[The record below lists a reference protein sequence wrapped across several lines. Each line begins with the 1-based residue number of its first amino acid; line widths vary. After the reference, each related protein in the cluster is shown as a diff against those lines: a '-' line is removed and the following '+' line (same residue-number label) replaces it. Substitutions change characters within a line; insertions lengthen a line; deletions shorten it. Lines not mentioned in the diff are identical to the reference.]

1 MEKMSDN
8 ALNTENASLSNAIF
22 NKANNK
28 KQNKIILKASA
39 GTGKTYRLSL
49 EYIANL
55 IRGTNYKNIVVMT
68 FTKKA
73 TAEIKERIYD
83 FLYQIA
89 FEKYDWVGLENSLK
103 ELYGFSDGE
112 IPKENLQNVYF
123 EMIKNKDEI
132 RIYTIDGFTNRIFKN
147 TIAPFFGVY
156 SYETIDQEDDKFY
169 NDILIKII
177 GNSYY
182 FEKFKF
188 VLDEEKDRKNIS
200 TYVKVVK
207 SLLFMQEKFLLAGD
221 NYKEANLALKN
232 NKVNTSF
239 TENLEN
245 IFENVKEIAKVKN
258 KDVTEILSIK
268 FIETYKKFEELNQNN
283 FDNSFVQNK
292 KIELILDKSND
303 IFDKGNIW
311 NGGKT
316 RGNDVKE
323 LLEEIKEE
331 QDILREKLSN
341 YIFEKEVLPTDR
353 KIKELAKIVFDIAE
367 QTKLSTKRFTH
378 ADISTYTYKFIFNR
392 ELGFVKTDNKNNN
405 TVTEDFLELIGGQI
419 DTIMIDEF
427 QDTSILQWKI
437 LQLLLSSAKNIICVG
452 DEKQSIYNWRGGEK
466 ELFEKLEKLI
476 DGDVQNL
483 EKSYRSYK
491 QIIENVNKIFTNYN
505 ENWKY
510 ANSSYRDDED
520 YQKGYFG
527 YYFQER
533 KARYSDDEEKP
544 EKAYEEMIRNLKDG
558 KIQNLGKSCI
568 ICRGN
573 KELSEI
579 TARLNEEKIPFTLE
593 SNSSI
598 LDYRAVKP
606 LYKLIK
612 FFVYHNFIYLLEFMR
627 SDLIGCL
634 NEHVKYL
641 VENKDLIEKYITKN
655 NNFSEK
661 NLKNKNSFEDFVEN
675 LENFE
680 EKENLREYKNIDF
693 LERNGLSFVKTL
705 EKIKELYKLSVNLN
719 DKYLKENFSKK
730 IVQTFDVTSFYSTNS
745 DIKNIFQ
752 FFNILKEFDNL
763 YEFVVH
769 IEEEKE
775 NLRQISSSDE
785 NAINLMTIHK
795 SKGLEFDTII
805 YYRKGKTAGNSFKT
819 FETYFDYD
827 ETFSNVTNF
836 LITFSKYA
844 KNVKQIKEYGIIADK
859 NSQKEKM
866 EEINADYVALTRAKK
881 NLLLYFEA
889 FVTKNGYSDDLVNK
903 LIDVYDENV
912 EFEIGKITE
921 TERKNIEN
929 LKENILNDKNKI
941 SNKILKTYFSDDKF
955 KIKKSSIT
963 LEKEFK
969 RKKGLAMHYYFEH
982 ILTDVEND
990 TKIAKSAL
998 LSRYGNMLGKK
1009 IVEELI
1015 VRMDKFIGKNSD
1027 IYDKKYKVYTEFE
1040 IYDSEGRKRIIDRIN
1055 IDEEN
1060 KKIYIYDYKTGFE
1073 PETNEKYQEQINE
1086 YRNILS
1092 EKISGNYEIDVKL
1105 LEV

>member
-1 MEKMSDN
+1 MKINNGNDN
-8 ALNTENASLSNAIF
+8 
-22 NKANNK
+22 

-55 IRGTNYKNIVVMT
+55 IRGVNYKNIVVMT

-89 FEKYDWVGLENSLK
+89 FEKYDWIGLENSLK
-103 ELYGFSDGE
+103 ELYGFSESE
-112 IPKENLQNVYF
+112 ILKGNLQDIYF

-147 TIAPFFGVY
+147 TIAPYFGIY
-156 SYETIDQEDDKFY
+156 NYETIDKEEDEFY

-188 VLDEEKDRKNIS
+188 ILNEEKDRKNIS
-200 TYVKVVK
+200 TYVKIVK
-207 SLLFMQEKFLLAGD
+207 SLLDMQEKFLLADD
-221 NYKEANLALKN
+221 NYKEANLILKN
-232 NKVNTSF
+232 NKSSRSF
-239 TENLEN
+239 VENFEN
-245 IFENVKEIAKVKN
+245 IFENVKKIAEIKGKTA
-258 KDVTEILSIK
+258 TEILSVK
-268 FIETYKKFEELNQNN
+268 FTDVFKKFEELNQNN
-283 FDNSFVQNK
+283 SDISIVQNK
-292 KIELILDKSND
+292 KIELILEKSDD
-303 IFDKGNIW
+303 IFGTGNIW
-311 NGGKT
+311 DGGKT
-316 RGNDVKE
+316 RGKDVKE
-323 LLEEIKEE
+323 LLDEMKEE
-331 QDILREKLSN
+331 QDILREKVSN
-341 YIFEKEVLPTDR
+341 YIFNEEVLPTDK
-353 KIKELAKIVFDIAE
+353 KIKELAKIIFDIAE

-378 ADISTYTYKFIFNR
+378 TDISTYTYKFIFDK
-392 ELGFVKTDNKNNN
+392 ELGFVKTDNNNSS

-437 LQLLLSSAKNIICVG
+437 LELLLSSAKNIICVG

-466 ELFEKLEKLI
+466 ELFENLENLI
-476 DGDVQNL
+476 GGNVQNL
-483 EKSYRSYK
+483 KKSYRSYK

-510 ANSSYRDDED
+510 INSLYRDDED
-520 YQKGYFG
+520 YQRGYFG

-533 KARYSDDEEKP
+533 KSRYNEDEEKP
-544 EKAYEEMIRNLKDG
+544 EKAYEEMIRNLKEG
-558 KIQNLGKSCI
+558 KIQNFGKSCI

-634 NEHVKYL
+634 NDHVKYL
-641 VENKDLIEKYITKN
+641 VENKELIEKYITKN
-655 NNFSEK
+655 TKLSSK
-661 NLKNKNSFEDFVEN
+661 NLRSKNSFEYFVEN

-680 EKENLREYKNIDF
+680 KKENLLEYKNINF
-693 LERNGLSFVKTL
+693 MERNGLLFSEIL
-705 EKIKELYKLSVNLN
+705 EKIKELYKLSINLN
-719 DKYLKENFSKK
+719 DKYAKENFSKK
-730 IVQTFDVTSFYSTNS
+730 IIQDFGVTSFYSTNS

-769 IEEEKE
+769 IEDEKD
-775 NLRQISSSDE
+775 NLKQISSSDE

-805 YYRKGKTAGNSFKT
+805 YYRKGKTGGNNFKT

-827 ETFSNVTNF
+827 ENFASVTNF
-836 LITFSKYA
+836 LITFSKYT
-844 KNVKQIKEYGIIADK
+844 KNVKNIKEYGIIAEK
-859 NSQKEKM
+859 NVQKEKM

-889 FVTKNGYSDDLVNK
+889 YITKNGYSDDLIKK
-903 LIDVYDENV
+903 LIDVYDENT
-912 EFEIGKITE
+912 EFGIGEITE
-921 TERKNIEN
+921 TERKIVSNSEN
-929 LKENILNDKNKI
+929 LKENAKLEENKI
-941 SNKILKTYFSDDKF
+941 NNKILKTYFSDDKF

-982 ILTDVEND
+982 ISNNLEND
-990 TKIAKSAL
+990 KLIAKSAL

-1015 VRMDKFIGKNSD
+1015 VRMEKFIEKNSD
-1027 IYDKKYKVYTEFE
+1027 IYDEKYKVYTEFE

-1086 YRNILS
+1086 YRDILS
-1092 EKISGNYEIDVKL
+1092 KKVSTDYEIDVKL

>member
-1 MEKMSDN
+1 
-8 ALNTENASLSNAIF
+8 
-22 NKANNK
+22 
-28 KQNKIILKASA
+28 
-39 GTGKTYRLSL
+39 
-49 EYIANL
+49 
-55 IRGTNYKNIVVMT
+55 MT

-89 FEKYDWVGLENSLK
+89 FEKYDWIGLEESLK
-103 ELYGFSDGE
+103 ELYGFSDSE
-112 IPKENLQNVYF
+112 ILKENLQNVYF

-147 TIAPFFGVY
+147 TIAPYFGIY
-156 SYETIDQEDDKFY
+156 NYETIDKEEDEFY

-177 GNSYY
+177 ENSYY

-188 VLDEEKDRKNIS
+188 ILNEEKDRKNIS
-200 TYVKVVK
+200 TYVKIVK
-207 SLLFMQEKFLLAGD
+207 SLLDMQEKFLLAGD
-221 NYKEANLALKN
+221 NYKEVNLILRN
-232 NKVNTSF
+232 NKSSRSF
-239 TENLEN
+239 VENFEN
-245 IFENVKEIAKVKN
+245 IFENVKKIAEIKGKTT
-258 KDVTEILSIK
+258 TEILSVK
-268 FIETYKKFEELNQNN
+268 FTDLFKKFEELNQDS
-283 FDNSFVQNK
+283 FDTSSVQNK
-292 KIELILDKSND
+292 KIELILEKSDD
-303 IFDKGNIW
+303 IFAKGNIW
-311 NGGKT
+311 NGKKTGGK
-316 RGNDVKE
+316 DAKD
-323 LLEEIKEE
+323 LLDEMAEE
-331 QDILREKLSN
+331 QEILRGKISN
-341 YIFEKEVLPTDR
+341 YIFNEEVLPTDK
-353 KIKELAKIVFDIAE
+353 KIKELAKIIFDIAE
-367 QTKLSTKRFTH
+367 QMKLNTKRFTH
-378 ADISTYTYKFIFNR
+378 TDISTYTYKFIFDK
-392 ELGFVKTDNKNNN
+392 ELGFVKTDNNNSS

-437 LQLLLSSAKNIICVG
+437 LELLLSSAKNIICVG

-466 ELFEKLEKLI
+466 ELFENLENLI
-476 DGDVQNL
+476 GGNVQNL

-510 ANSSYRDDED
+510 ANSLYRDDEE
-520 YQKGYFG
+520 YQRGYFG

-533 KARYSDDEEKP
+533 KSRYNEDEEKP
-544 EKAYEEMIRNLKDG
+544 EKAYEEMIRNLKEG
-558 KIQNLGKSCI
+558 KIQNFGKSCI

-634 NEHVKYL
+634 NDHVKYL
-641 VENKDLIEKYITKN
+641 VENKELIEKYITKN
-655 NNFSEK
+655 TKLSSK
-661 NLKNKNSFEDFVEN
+661 NLRSKNSFEYFVEN

-680 EKENLREYKNIDF
+680 KKENLLEYKNINF
-693 LERNGLSFVKTL
+693 MERNGLLFSEIL
-705 EKIKELYKLSVNLN
+705 EKIKELYKLSINLN
-719 DKYLKENFSKK
+719 DKYAKENFSKK
-730 IVQTFDVTSFYSTNS
+730 IIQDFGVTSFYSTNS

-769 IEEEKE
+769 IEDEKD
-775 NLRQISSSDE
+775 NLKQISSSDE

-805 YYRKGKTAGNSFKT
+805 YYRKGKTGGNNFKT

-827 ETFSNVTNF
+827 ENFTNVTNF

-844 KNVKQIKEYGIIADK
+844 KNLKNIKEYGIIAEK
-859 NSQKEKM
+859 NVQKEKM

-889 FVTKNGYSDDLVNK
+889 YITKNGYSDDLVNK
-903 LIDVYDENV
+903 LIDVYDENT
-912 EFEIGKITE
+912 EFGIGEITE
-921 TERKNIEN
+921 TERKIVSNSEN
-929 LKENILNDKNKI
+929 LKENTKLEENKI
-941 SNKILKTYFSDDKF
+941 NNKILKTYFSEDKF

-963 LEKEFK
+963 LENEFK

-982 ILTDVEND
+982 ISNNLEND
-990 TKIAKSAL
+990 KLIAKSAL

-1015 VRMDKFIGKNSD
+1015 VRMEKFIEKNSD
-1027 IYDKKYKVYTEFE
+1027 IYNEKYKVYTEFE

-1086 YRNILS
+1086 YRDILS
-1092 EKISGNYEIDVKL
+1092 KKVSEDYEIDIQL

>member
-1 MEKMSDN
+1 MKINNGNDN
-8 ALNTENASLSNAIF
+8 
-22 NKANNK
+22 

-55 IRGTNYKNIVVMT
+55 IRGVNYKNIVVMT

-89 FEKYDWVGLENSLK
+89 FEKYDWIGLENSLK
-103 ELYGFSDGE
+103 ELYGFSASE
-112 IPKENLQNVYF
+112 ILKENLQNIYF

-147 TIAPFFGVY
+147 TIAPYFGIY
-156 SYETIDQEDDKFY
+156 NYETIDKEEDEFY

-188 VLDEEKDRKNIS
+188 ILNEEKDRKNIS
-200 TYVKVVK
+200 TYVKIVK
-207 SLLFMQEKFLLAGD
+207 SLLDMQEKFLLAGD
-221 NYKEANLALKN
+221 NYKEANLILRN
-232 NKVNTSF
+232 NKSSRSF
-239 TENLEN
+239 VENFEN
-245 IFENVKEIAKVKN
+245 IFENVKKIAEIKGKTA
-258 KDVTEILSIK
+258 TEILSVK
-268 FIETYKKFEELNQNN
+268 FTDVFKKFEELNQNN
-283 FDNSFVQNK
+283 SDISIVQNK
-292 KIELILDKSND
+292 KIELILEKSDD
-303 IFDKGNIW
+303 IFGTGNIW
-311 NGGKT
+311 DGGKT
-316 RGNDVKE
+316 RGKDVKE
-323 LLEEIKEE
+323 LLDEMKEE
-331 QDILREKLSN
+331 QDILREKVSN
-341 YIFEKEVLPTDR
+341 YIFNEEVLPTDK
-353 KIKELAKIVFDIAE
+353 KIKELAKIIFDIAE

-378 ADISTYTYKFIFNR
+378 TDISTYTYKFIFDK
-392 ELGFVKTDNKNNN
+392 ELGFVKTDNNNSN
-405 TVTEDFLELIGGQI
+405 AVTEDFLELIGGQI

-437 LQLLLSSAKNIICVG
+437 LELLLSSAKNIICVG

-466 ELFEKLEKLI
+466 ELFENLENLI
-476 DGDVQNL
+476 GGKVQNL

-510 ANSSYRDDED
+510 TNSLYRDDKD
-520 YQKGYFG
+520 YQRGYFG

-533 KARYSDDEEKP
+533 KSRYNEDEEKP
-544 EKAYEEMIRNLKDG
+544 EKAYEEMIRNLKEG
-558 KIQNLGKSCI
+558 KIQNFGKSCI

-573 KELSEI
+573 RELSEI

-634 NEHVKYL
+634 NDHVKYL
-641 VENKDLIEKYITKN
+641 VENKELIEKYITKN
-655 NNFSEK
+655 IKLPSK
-661 NLKNKNSFEDFVEN
+661 NLRSKNSFEYFVEN

-680 EKENLREYKNIDF
+680 KKENLLEYKNINF
-693 LERNGLSFVKTL
+693 MERNGLSFSEIL
-705 EKIKELYKLSVNLN
+705 EKIKELYKLSINLN
-719 DKYLKENFSKK
+719 DKYAKENFSKK
-730 IVQTFDVTSFYSTNS
+730 IIQDFGVTSFYSTNS

-769 IEEEKE
+769 IEDEKD
-775 NLRQISSSDE
+775 NLKQISSSDE

-805 YYRKGKTAGNSFKT
+805 YYRKGKTGGNNFKT

-827 ETFSNVTNF
+827 ENFKNVTNF
-836 LITFSKYA
+836 LITFSKYT
-844 KNVKQIKEYGIIADK
+844 KNVKNIKEYGIIAEK
-859 NSQKEKM
+859 NVQKEKM

-889 FVTKNGYSDDLVNK
+889 YITKNGYSDDLIKK
-903 LIDVYDENV
+903 LIDVYDENT
-912 EFEIGKITE
+912 EFGIGEIIE
-921 TERKNIEN
+921 TERKIVSNFEN
-929 LKENILNDKNKI
+929 LKENAKLEENKI
-941 SNKILKTYFSDDKF
+941 NNKILKTYFSDDKF

-982 ILTDVEND
+982 ILNNLKND
-990 TKIAKSAL
+990 KLIAKSAL

-1015 VRMDKFIGKNSD
+1015 VRMEKFIEKNSN
-1027 IYDKKYKVYTEFE
+1027 IYNEKYKVYTEFE

-1086 YRNILS
+1086 YRDILS
-1092 EKISGNYEIDVKL
+1092 KKVSADYEIDIQL

>member
-1 MEKMSDN
+1 MMKINNVNDN
-8 ALNTENASLSNAIF
+8 
-22 NKANNK
+22 

-55 IRGTNYKNIVVMT
+55 IRGVNYKNIVVMT

-89 FEKYDWVGLENSLK
+89 FEKYDWIGLENSLK
-103 ELYGFSDGE
+103 ELYGFSNSE
-112 IPKENLQNVYF
+112 ILKENLQNVYF

-147 TIAPFFGVY
+147 TIAPYFGIY
-156 SYETIDQEDDKFY
+156 NYETIDKEEDEFY

-177 GNSYY
+177 ENSYY

-188 VLDEEKDRKNIS
+188 ILNEEKDRKNIS
-200 TYVKVVK
+200 TYVKIVK
-207 SLLFMQEKFLLAGD
+207 SLLDMQEKFLLAGG
-221 NYKEANLALKN
+221 NYKEANLILRN
-232 NKVNTSF
+232 NKSSRSF
-239 TENLEN
+239 VENFEN
-245 IFENVKEIAKVKN
+245 IFENVKKIAEIKGKTT
-258 KDVTEILSIK
+258 TEILSVK
-268 FIETYKKFEELNQNN
+268 FTDLFKKFEELNQDS
-283 FDNSFVQNK
+283 FDTSSVQNK
-292 KIELILDKSND
+292 KIELILEKSDD
-303 IFDKGNIW
+303 IFAKGNIW
-311 NGGKT
+311 NGKKTGGK
-316 RGNDVKE
+316 DAKD
-323 LLEEIKEE
+323 LLDEMAEE
-331 QDILREKLSN
+331 QEILRRKISN
-341 YIFEKEVLPTDR
+341 YIFNEEVLPTDK
-353 KIKELAKIVFDIAE
+353 KIKELAKIIFDIAE
-367 QTKLSTKRFTH
+367 QMKLNTKRFTH
-378 ADISTYTYKFIFNR
+378 TDISTYTYKFIFDK
-392 ELGFVKTDNKNNN
+392 ELGFVKTDNNNSS

-437 LQLLLSSAKNIICVG
+437 LELLLSSAKNIICVG

-466 ELFEKLEKLI
+466 ELFENLENLI
-476 DGDVQNL
+476 GGNVQNL

-510 ANSSYRDDED
+510 TNSLYRDDKD
-520 YQKGYFG
+520 YQRGYFG

-533 KARYSDDEEKP
+533 KSRYNEDEEKP
-544 EKAYEEMIRNLKDG
+544 EKAYEEMIRNLKEG
-558 KIQNLGKSCI
+558 KIQNFGKSCI

-634 NEHVKYL
+634 NDHVKYL
-641 VENKDLIEKYITKN
+641 VENKELIEKYITKN
-655 NNFSEK
+655 IKLPSK
-661 NLKNKNSFEDFVEN
+661 NLKSKNSFEYFVEN

-680 EKENLREYKNIDF
+680 KKQNLMEYKNIDF
-693 LERNGLSFVKTL
+693 MERNGLSFSEIL
-705 EKIKELYKLSVNLN
+705 EKIKELYKLSINLN
-719 DKYLKENFSKK
+719 DKYAKENFSKK
-730 IVQTFDVTSFYSTNS
+730 IIQDFGVTSFYSTNS

-769 IEEEKE
+769 IEDEKD
-775 NLRQISSSDE
+775 NLKQISSSDE

-805 YYRKGKTAGNSFKT
+805 YYRKGKTGGNNFKT

-827 ETFSNVTNF
+827 ESFTNVTNF

-844 KNVKQIKEYGIIADK
+844 KNLKNIKEYGIIAEK
-859 NSQKEKM
+859 NVQKEKM

-889 FVTKNGYSDDLVNK
+889 YITKNGYSDDLVNK
-903 LIDVYDENV
+903 LIDVYDENT
-912 EFEIGKITE
+912 EFEIGEITE
-921 TERKNIEN
+921 TERKIVSNSEN
-929 LKENILNDKNKI
+929 LKENTKLEENKI
-941 SNKILKTYFSDDKF
+941 NNKILKTYFSEDKF

-963 LEKEFK
+963 LENEFK

-982 ILTDVEND
+982 ILNNLEND
-990 TKIAKSAL
+990 KLIAKSAL

-1015 VRMDKFIGKNSD
+1015 VRMEKFIEKNSD
-1027 IYDKKYKVYTEFE
+1027 IYNEKYKVYTEFE
-1040 IYDSEGRKRIIDRIN
+1040 IYDSEGKKRIIDRIN

-1086 YRNILS
+1086 YRDILS
-1092 EKISGNYEIDVKL
+1092 KKVSADYEIDIQL

>member
-1 MEKMSDN
+1 MEK
-8 ALNTENASLSNAIF
+8 ASNI
-22 NKANNK
+22 NNK
-28 KQNKIILKASA
+28 EQNKIILKASA

-55 IRGTNYKNIVVMT
+55 IKGVNYKNIVVMT

-89 FEKYDWVGLENSLK
+89 FEKYDWIGLKNSLK
-103 ELYGFSDGE
+103 ELYGFSDSE
-112 IPKENLQNVYF
+112 ILKENLQNVYF

-147 TIAPFFGVY
+147 TIAPYFGIY
-156 SYETIDQEDDKFY
+156 NYETIDKEEDEFY

-188 VLDEEKDRKNIS
+188 ILNEEKDRKNIS
-200 TYVKVVK
+200 TYVKIVK
-207 SLLFMQEKFLLAGD
+207 SLLDMQEKFLLAGD
-221 NYKEANLALKN
+221 NYKEANLILKN
-232 NKVNTSF
+232 SKSNTSF
-239 TENLEN
+239 IQNFEN
-245 IFENVKEIAKVKN
+245 IFENVKKIAEIKGKN
-258 KDVTEILSIK
+258 VAEILNGK
-268 FIETYKKFEELNQNN
+268 FTDIFKKFEELNQNN
-283 FDNSFVQNK
+283 FDISAMQDK
-292 KIELILDKSND
+292 KTKLILEKSDD
-303 IFDKGNIW
+303 IFGTGNIW
-311 NGGKT
+311 DGGKT
-316 RGNDVKE
+316 RGKDVKE
-323 LLEEIKEE
+323 LLDEMKEE
-331 QDILREKLSN
+331 QDILREKVSN
-341 YIFEKEVLPTDR
+341 YIFNEEVLPTDR
-353 KIKELAKIVFDIAE
+353 KIKELAKIIFGIAE
-367 QTKLSTKRFTH
+367 QAKLNTKRFTH
-378 ADISTYTYKFIFNR
+378 TDISTYTYKFIFDK
-392 ELGFVKTDNKNNN
+392 ELGFVKTDNKNSNA
-405 TVTEDFLELIGGQI
+405 VTEDFLELIGGQI

-437 LQLLLSSAKNIICVG
+437 LELLLSSAKNIICVG

-466 ELFEKLEKLI
+466 ELFENLENLI
-476 DGDVQNL
+476 GGNVQNL

-510 ANSSYRDDED
+510 TNSLYRDDED

-533 KARYSDDEEKP
+533 KSRYGDEEEKP
-544 EKAYEEMIRNLKDG
+544 EKAYEEMIRNLKEG
-558 KIQNLGKSCI
+558 KIQNFGKSCI

-573 KELSEI
+573 RELSEI

-612 FFVYHNFIYLLEFMR
+612 FFVYHNFVYLLEFIR

-634 NEHVKYL
+634 NDHVKYL
-641 VENKDLIEKYITKN
+641 VENKDLIEKYITTN
-655 NNFSEK
+655 IDFSHK
-661 NLKNKNSFEDFVEN
+661 NLENENSFEYFVEN

-680 EKENLREYKNIDF
+680 KKQNLMEYKNIDF
-693 LERNGLSFVKTL
+693 MERNRLSFSETL
-705 EKIKELYKLSVNLN
+705 EKIKDLYKLSINLN
-719 DKYLKENFSKK
+719 DKYAKENFSKK
-730 IVQTFDVTSFYSTNS
+730 IIQDFDVTSFYSTNS

-769 IEEEKE
+769 IEDEKD

-805 YYRKGKTAGNSFKT
+805 YYRKGKTGGNNFKT

-827 ETFSNVTNF
+827 DNFSSVTNF

-844 KNVKQIKEYGIIADK
+844 KNVKNIKEYGIIAEK
-859 NSQKEKM
+859 NAQKEKM

-889 FVTKNGYSDDLVNK
+889 YITKNGYSDDLVNK
-903 LIDVYDENV
+903 LIDVYDENT
-912 EFEIGKITE
+912 EFGIGKITE
-921 TERKNIEN
+921 TERKIHQIPEN
-929 LKENILNDKNKI
+929 SNENTELCENKI
-941 SNKILKTYFSDDKF
+941 NNKILKTYFSDDKF

-982 ILTDVEND
+982 ISNNLEND
-990 TKIAKSAL
+990 KLIAKSAL

-1015 VRMDKFIGKNSD
+1015 VRMEKFIENNSN
-1027 IYDKKYKVYTEFE
+1027 IYDEKYKVYTEFE
-1040 IYDSEGRKRIIDRIN
+1040 IYDSDGKKRIIDRIN

-1086 YRNILS
+1086 YRDILS
-1092 EKISGNYEIDVKL
+1092 KKVSTDYEIDVKL

>member
-1 MEKMSDN
+1 MKINNVNDN
-8 ALNTENASLSNAIF
+8 
-22 NKANNK
+22 

-55 IRGTNYKNIVVMT
+55 IRGVNYKNIVVMT

-89 FEKYDWVGLENSLK
+89 FEKYDWIGLENSLK
-103 ELYGFSDGE
+103 ELYGFSNSE
-112 IPKENLQNVYF
+112 ILKENLQNVYF

-147 TIAPFFGVY
+147 TIAPYFGIY
-156 SYETIDQEDDKFY
+156 NYETIDKEEDEFY

-177 GNSYY
+177 ENSYY

-188 VLDEEKDRKNIS
+188 ILNEEKDRKNIS
-200 TYVKVVK
+200 TYVKIVK
-207 SLLFMQEKFLLAGD
+207 SLLDMQEKFLLAGD
-221 NYKEANLALKN
+221 NYKEANLILRN
-232 NKVNTSF
+232 NKSSRSF
-239 TENLEN
+239 VENFEN
-245 IFENVKEIAKVKN
+245 IFENVKKIAEIKGKTT
-258 KDVTEILSIK
+258 TEILSVK
-268 FIETYKKFEELNQNN
+268 FTDVFKKFEELNQDS
-283 FDNSFVQNK
+283 FDTSSVQNK
-292 KIELILDKSND
+292 KIELILEKSDD
-303 IFDKGNIW
+303 IFAKGNIW
-311 NGGKT
+311 NGKKTGGK
-316 RGNDVKE
+316 DAKD
-323 LLEEIKEE
+323 LLDEMAEE
-331 QDILREKLSN
+331 QEILRGKISN
-341 YIFEKEVLPTDR
+341 YIFNEEVLPTDK
-353 KIKELAKIVFDIAE
+353 KIKELAKIIFDIAE
-367 QTKLSTKRFTH
+367 QMKLNTKRFTH
-378 ADISTYTYKFIFNR
+378 TDISTYTYKFIFDK
-392 ELGFVKTDNKNNN
+392 ELGFVKTDNNNSS

-437 LQLLLSSAKNIICVG
+437 LELLLSSAKNIICVG

-466 ELFEKLEKLI
+466 ELFENLENLI
-476 DGDVQNL
+476 GGNVQNL

-510 ANSSYRDDED
+510 TNSLYRDDKD
-520 YQKGYFG
+520 YQRGYFG

-533 KARYSDDEEKP
+533 KSRYNEDEEKP
-544 EKAYEEMIRNLKDG
+544 EKAYEEMIRNLKEG
-558 KIQNLGKSCI
+558 KIQNFGKSCI

-634 NEHVKYL
+634 NDHVKYL
-641 VENKDLIEKYITKN
+641 VENKELIEKYITKN
-655 NNFSEK
+655 IKLSSK
-661 NLKNKNSFEDFVEN
+661 NLKSKNSFEYFVEN

-680 EKENLREYKNIDF
+680 KKQNLLEYKNINF
-693 LERNGLSFVKTL
+693 MERNGLLFSEIL
-705 EKIKELYKLSVNLN
+705 EKIKELYKLSINLN
-719 DKYLKENFSKK
+719 DKYAKENFSKK
-730 IVQTFDVTSFYSTNS
+730 IIQDFDVTSFYSTNS

-769 IEEEKE
+769 IEDEKD
-775 NLRQISSSDE
+775 NLKQISSSDE

-805 YYRKGKTAGNSFKT
+805 YYRKGKTGGNNFKT

-827 ETFSNVTNF
+827 ENFTNVTNF

-844 KNVKQIKEYGIIADK
+844 KNLKNIKEYGIIAEK
-859 NSQKEKM
+859 NVQKEKM

-889 FVTKNGYSDDLVNK
+889 YITKNGYSDDLVNK
-903 LIDVYDENV
+903 LIDVYDENT
-912 EFEIGKITE
+912 EFEIGEMTE
-921 TERKNIEN
+921 TERKIASNSEN
-929 LKENILNDKNKI
+929 LKENAKLEEKKI
-941 SNKILKTYFSDDKF
+941 NNKILKTYFSEDKF

-982 ILTDVEND
+982 ISNNLEND
-990 TKIAKSAL
+990 KLIAKSAL

-1015 VRMDKFIGKNSD
+1015 VRMEKFIEKNSD
-1027 IYDKKYKVYTEFE
+1027 IYNEKYKVYTEFE

-1086 YRNILS
+1086 YRDILS
-1092 EKISGNYEIDVKL
+1092 KKVSADYEIDIQL

>member
-1 MEKMSDN
+1 MKINNVNDN
-8 ALNTENASLSNAIF
+8 
-22 NKANNK
+22 

-55 IRGTNYKNIVVMT
+55 IRGVNYKNIVVMT

-89 FEKYDWVGLENSLK
+89 FEKYDWIGLENSLK
-103 ELYGFSDGE
+103 ELYGFSASE
-112 IPKENLQNVYF
+112 ILKENLQNIYF

-147 TIAPFFGVY
+147 TIAPYFGIY
-156 SYETIDQEDDKFY
+156 NYETIDKEEDEFY

-188 VLDEEKDRKNIS
+188 ILNEEKDRKNIS
-200 TYVKVVK
+200 TYVKIVK
-207 SLLFMQEKFLLAGD
+207 SLLDMQEKFLLAGD
-221 NYKEANLALKN
+221 NYKEANLILKN
-232 NKVNTSF
+232 NKSSRSF
-239 TENLEN
+239 VENFEN
-245 IFENVKEIAKVKN
+245 IFENVKKIAEIKGKTT
-258 KDVTEILSIK
+258 TEILSVK
-268 FIETYKKFEELNQNN
+268 FTDVFKKFEELNQDS
-283 FDNSFVQNK
+283 FDTSSVQNK
-292 KIELILDKSND
+292 KIELILEKSDD
-303 IFDKGNIW
+303 IFAKGNIW
-311 NGGKT
+311 NGKKTGGK
-316 RGNDVKE
+316 DAKD
-323 LLEEIKEE
+323 LLDEMAEE
-331 QDILREKLSN
+331 QEILRGKISN
-341 YIFEKEVLPTDR
+341 YIFNEEVLPTDK
-353 KIKELAKIVFDIAE
+353 KIKELAKIIFDIAE
-367 QTKLSTKRFTH
+367 QMKLNTKRFTH
-378 ADISTYTYKFIFNR
+378 TDISTYTYKFIFDK
-392 ELGFVKTDNKNNN
+392 ELGFVKTDNNNSN
-405 TVTEDFLELIGGQI
+405 AVTEDFLELIGGQI

-437 LQLLLSSAKNIICVG
+437 LELLLSSAKNIICVG

-466 ELFEKLEKLI
+466 ELFENLENLI
-476 DGDVQNL
+476 GGNVQNL
-483 EKSYRSYK
+483 KKSYRSYK

-510 ANSSYRDDED
+510 TNSLYRDDEE
-520 YQKGYFG
+520 YQRGYFG

-533 KARYSDDEEKP
+533 KSRYNEDEEKP
-544 EKAYEEMIRNLKDG
+544 EKAYEEMIRNLKEG
-558 KIQNLGKSCI
+558 KIQNFGKSCI

-634 NEHVKYL
+634 NDHVKYL
-641 VENKDLIEKYITKN
+641 VENKELIEKYITKN
-655 NNFSEK
+655 IKLSSE
-661 NLKNKNSFEDFVEN
+661 NLKSKNSFEYFVEN

-680 EKENLREYKNIDF
+680 KKQNLMEYKNIDF
-693 LERNGLSFVKTL
+693 MERNGFSFSEIL
-705 EKIKELYKLSVNLN
+705 EKIKQLYKLSINLN
-719 DKYLKENFSKK
+719 DKYAKENFSKK
-730 IVQTFDVTSFYSTNS
+730 IIQDFGVTSFYSTNS

-769 IEEEKE
+769 IEDEKD
-775 NLRQISSSDE
+775 NLKQISSSDE

-805 YYRKGKTAGNSFKT
+805 YYRKGKTGGNNFKT

-827 ETFSNVTNF
+827 ENFTNVTNF

-844 KNVKQIKEYGIIADK
+844 KNLKNIKEYGIIAEK

-889 FVTKNGYSDDLVNK
+889 YITKNGYSDDLVNK
-903 LIDVYDENV
+903 LIDVYDENT
-912 EFEIGKITE
+912 EFEIGEITE
-921 TERKNIEN
+921 TERKIVSNSEN
-929 LKENILNDKNKI
+929 LKENTKLEENKI
-941 SNKILKTYFSDDKF
+941 NNKILKIYFSEDKF

-982 ILTDVEND
+982 ILNNLEND
-990 TKIAKSAL
+990 KLIAKSAL

-1015 VRMDKFIGKNSD
+1015 VRMEKFIEKNSD
-1027 IYDKKYKVYTEFE
+1027 IYNEKYKVYTEFE

-1086 YRNILS
+1086 YRDILS
-1092 EKISGNYEIDVKL
+1092 KKVSADYEIDIQL

>member
-1 MEKMSDN
+1 MMKINNVNDN
-8 ALNTENASLSNAIF
+8 
-22 NKANNK
+22 

-55 IRGTNYKNIVVMT
+55 IRGVNYKNIVVMT

-89 FEKYDWVGLENSLK
+89 FEKYDWIGLEESLK
-103 ELYGFSDGE
+103 ELYGFSDSE
-112 IPKENLQNVYF
+112 ILKENLQNVYF

-147 TIAPFFGVY
+147 TIAPYFGIY
-156 SYETIDQEDDKFY
+156 NYETIDKEEDEFY

-177 GNSYY
+177 ENSYY

-188 VLDEEKDRKNIS
+188 ILNEEKDRKNIS
-200 TYVKVVK
+200 TYVKIVK
-207 SLLFMQEKFLLAGD
+207 SLLDMQEKFLLAGD
-221 NYKEANLALKN
+221 NYKEANLILRN
-232 NKVNTSF
+232 NKSSRSF
-239 TENLEN
+239 VENFEN
-245 IFENVKEIAKVKN
+245 IFENVKKIAEIKGKTT
-258 KDVTEILSIK
+258 TEILSVK
-268 FIETYKKFEELNQNN
+268 FTDIFKKFEELNQNN
-283 FDNSFVQNK
+283 FDISAMQDK
-292 KIELILDKSND
+292 KIKLILEKSDD
-303 IFDKGNIW
+303 IFGTGNIW
-311 NGGKT
+311 DGGKT
-316 RGNDVKE
+316 RGKDVKE
-323 LLEEIKEE
+323 LLDEMKEE
-331 QDILREKLSN
+331 QDILREKVSN
-341 YIFEKEVLPTDR
+341 YIFNEEVLPTDK
-353 KIKELAKIVFDIAE
+353 KIKELAKIIFDIAE
-367 QTKLSTKRFTH
+367 QMKLNTKRFTH
-378 ADISTYTYKFIFNR
+378 TDISTYTYKFIFDK
-392 ELGFVKTDNKNNN
+392 ELGFVKTDNNNSN
-405 TVTEDFLELIGGQI
+405 AVTEDFLELIGGQI

-437 LQLLLSSAKNIICVG
+437 LELLLSSAKNIICVG

-466 ELFEKLEKLI
+466 ELFENLENLI
-476 DGDVQNL
+476 GGNVQNL

-510 ANSSYRDDED
+510 TNSLYRDDKD
-520 YQKGYFG
+520 YQRGYFG

-533 KARYSDDEEKP
+533 KSRYNEDEEKP
-544 EKAYEEMIRNLKDG
+544 EKAYEEMIRNLKEG
-558 KIQNLGKSCI
+558 KIQNFGKSCI

-573 KELSEI
+573 RELSEI

-634 NEHVKYL
+634 NDHVKYL
-641 VENKDLIEKYITKN
+641 VENKELIEKYITKN
-655 NNFSEK
+655 IKLSSK
-661 NLKNKNSFEDFVEN
+661 NLKSKNSFEYFVEN

-680 EKENLREYKNIDF
+680 KKQNLMEYKNIDF
-693 LERNGLSFVKTL
+693 MERNGLSFSEIL
-705 EKIKELYKLSVNLN
+705 EKIKELYKLSINLN
-719 DKYLKENFSKK
+719 DKYAKENFSKK
-730 IVQTFDVTSFYSTNS
+730 IIQDFDVTSFYSTNS

-769 IEEEKE
+769 IEDEKD
-775 NLRQISSSDE
+775 NLKQISSSDE

-805 YYRKGKTAGNSFKT
+805 YYRKGKTGGNNFKT

-827 ETFSNVTNF
+827 ENFTNVTNF

-844 KNVKQIKEYGIIADK
+844 KNLKNIKEYGIIAEK
-859 NSQKEKM
+859 NVQKEKM

-889 FVTKNGYSDDLVNK
+889 YITKNGYSDDLVNK
-903 LIDVYDENV
+903 LIDVYDENT
-912 EFEIGKITE
+912 EFGIGEITE
-921 TERKNIEN
+921 TERKIVSNSEN
-929 LKENILNDKNKI
+929 LKENTKLEENKI
-941 SNKILKTYFSDDKF
+941 NNKILKTYFSEDKF

-982 ILTDVEND
+982 ISNNLEND
-990 TKIAKSAL
+990 KLIAKSAL

-1015 VRMDKFIGKNSD
+1015 VRMEKFIEKNSD
-1027 IYDKKYKVYTEFE
+1027 IYDEKYKVYTEFE
-1040 IYDSEGRKRIIDRIN
+1040 IYDSEGKKRIIDRIN
-1055 IDEEN
+1055 IDEDN

-1086 YRNILS
+1086 YRDILS
-1092 EKISGNYEIDVKL
+1092 KKVSADYEIDVQL

>member
-1 MEKMSDN
+1 MMKINNGNDN
-8 ALNTENASLSNAIF
+8 
-22 NKANNK
+22 

-55 IRGTNYKNIVVMT
+55 IRGVNYKNIVVMT

-89 FEKYDWVGLENSLK
+89 FEKYDWIGLENSLK
-103 ELYGFSDGE
+103 ELYGFSESE
-112 IPKENLQNVYF
+112 ILKGNLQDIYF

-147 TIAPFFGVY
+147 TIAPYFGIY
-156 SYETIDQEDDKFY
+156 NYETIDKEEDEFY

-188 VLDEEKDRKNIS
+188 ILNEEKDRKNIS
-200 TYVKVVK
+200 TYVKIVK
-207 SLLFMQEKFLLAGD
+207 SLLDMQEKFLLADD
-221 NYKEANLALKN
+221 NYKEANLILKN
-232 NKVNTSF
+232 NKSSRSF
-239 TENLEN
+239 VENFEN
-245 IFENVKEIAKVKN
+245 IFENVKKIAEIKGKTA
-258 KDVTEILSIK
+258 TEILSVK
-268 FIETYKKFEELNQNN
+268 FTDVFKKFEELNQNN
-283 FDNSFVQNK
+283 SDISIVQNK
-292 KIELILDKSND
+292 KIELILEKSDD
-303 IFDKGNIW
+303 IFGTGNIW
-311 NGGKT
+311 DGGKT
-316 RGNDVKE
+316 RGKDVKE
-323 LLEEIKEE
+323 LLDEMKEE
-331 QDILREKLSN
+331 QDILREKVSN
-341 YIFEKEVLPTDR
+341 YIFNEEVLPTDK
-353 KIKELAKIVFDIAE
+353 KIKELAKIIFDIAE

-378 ADISTYTYKFIFNR
+378 TDISTYTYKFIFDK
-392 ELGFVKTDNKNNN
+392 ELGFVKTDNNNSS

-437 LQLLLSSAKNIICVG
+437 LELLLSSAKNIICVG

-466 ELFEKLEKLI
+466 ELFENLENLI
-476 DGDVQNL
+476 GGNVQNL
-483 EKSYRSYK
+483 KKSYRSYK

-510 ANSSYRDDED
+510 INSLYRDDED
-520 YQKGYFG
+520 YQRGYFG

-533 KARYSDDEEKP
+533 KSRYNEDEEKP
-544 EKAYEEMIRNLKDG
+544 EKAYEEMIRNLKEG
-558 KIQNLGKSCI
+558 KIQNFGKSCI

-634 NEHVKYL
+634 NDHVKYL
-641 VENKDLIEKYITKN
+641 VENKELIEKYITKN
-655 NNFSEK
+655 TKLSSK
-661 NLKNKNSFEDFVEN
+661 NLRSKNSFEYFVEN

-680 EKENLREYKNIDF
+680 KKENLLEYKNINF
-693 LERNGLSFVKTL
+693 MERNGLLFSEIL
-705 EKIKELYKLSVNLN
+705 EKIKELYKLSINLN
-719 DKYLKENFSKK
+719 DKYAKENFSKK
-730 IVQTFDVTSFYSTNS
+730 IIQDFGVTSFYSTNS

-769 IEEEKE
+769 IEDEKD
-775 NLRQISSSDE
+775 NLKQISSSDE

-805 YYRKGKTAGNSFKT
+805 YYRKGKTGGNNFKT

-827 ETFSNVTNF
+827 ENFASVTNF
-836 LITFSKYA
+836 LITFSKYT
-844 KNVKQIKEYGIIADK
+844 KNVKNIKEYGIIAEK
-859 NSQKEKM
+859 NVQKEKM

-889 FVTKNGYSDDLVNK
+889 YITKNGYSDDLIKK
-903 LIDVYDENV
+903 LIDVYDENT
-912 EFEIGKITE
+912 EFGIGEITE
-921 TERKNIEN
+921 TERKIVSNSEN
-929 LKENILNDKNKI
+929 LKENAKLEENKI
-941 SNKILKTYFSDDKF
+941 NNKILKTYFSDDKF

-982 ILTDVEND
+982 ISNNLEND
-990 TKIAKSAL
+990 KLIAKSAL

-1015 VRMDKFIGKNSD
+1015 VRMEKFIEKNSD
-1027 IYDKKYKVYTEFE
+1027 IYDEKYKVYTEFE

-1086 YRNILS
+1086 YRDILS
-1092 EKISGNYEIDVKL
+1092 KKVSTDYEIDVKL

>member
-1 MEKMSDN
+1 MKINNVNDN
-8 ALNTENASLSNAIF
+8 
-22 NKANNK
+22 

-55 IRGTNYKNIVVMT
+55 IKGVNYKNIVVMT

-89 FEKYDWVGLENSLK
+89 FEKYDWIGLEESLK
-103 ELYGFSDGE
+103 ELYGFSDSE
-112 IPKENLQNVYF
+112 ILKENLQNVYF

-147 TIAPFFGVY
+147 TIAPYFGIY
-156 SYETIDQEDDKFY
+156 NYETIDKEEDEFY

-177 GNSYY
+177 ENSYY

-188 VLDEEKDRKNIS
+188 ILNEEKDRKNIS
-200 TYVKVVK
+200 TYVKIVK
-207 SLLFMQEKFLLAGD
+207 SLLDMQEKFLLAGD
-221 NYKEANLALKN
+221 NYKEANLILRN
-232 NKVNTSF
+232 NKSSRSF
-239 TENLEN
+239 VENFEN
-245 IFENVKEIAKVKN
+245 IFENVKKIAEIKGKTT
-258 KDVTEILSIK
+258 TEILSVK
-268 FIETYKKFEELNQNN
+268 FTDVFKKFEELNQDS
-283 FDNSFVQNK
+283 FDTFSVQNK
-292 KIELILDKSND
+292 KIELILEKSDD
-303 IFDKGNIW
+303 IFAKGNIW
-311 NGGKT
+311 NGKKTGGK
-316 RGNDVKE
+316 DAKD
-323 LLEEIKEE
+323 LLDEMAEE
-331 QDILREKLSN
+331 QEILRGKISN
-341 YIFEKEVLPTDR
+341 YIFNEEVLPTDK
-353 KIKELAKIVFDIAE
+353 KIKELAKIIFDIAE
-367 QTKLSTKRFTH
+367 QMKLNTKRFTH
-378 ADISTYTYKFIFNR
+378 TDISTYTYKFIFDK
-392 ELGFVKTDNKNNN
+392 ELGFVKTDNNNSS

-437 LQLLLSSAKNIICVG
+437 LELLLSSAKNIICVG

-466 ELFEKLEKLI
+466 ELFENLENLI
-476 DGDVQNL
+476 GGNVQNL

-510 ANSSYRDDED
+510 TNSLYRDDKD
-520 YQKGYFG
+520 YQRGYFG

-533 KARYSDDEEKP
+533 KSRYGDEEEKP
-544 EKAYEEMIRNLKDG
+544 EKAYEEMIRNLKEG
-558 KIQNLGKSCI
+558 KIQNFGKSCI

-579 TARLNEEKIPFTLE
+579 TTRLNEEKIPFTLE

-612 FFVYHNFIYLLEFMR
+612 FFVYHNFVYLLEFMR

-634 NEHVKYL
+634 NDHVKYL
-641 VENKDLIEKYITKN
+641 VENKELIEKYITKN
-655 NNFSEK
+655 IKLPSK
-661 NLKNKNSFEDFVEN
+661 NLKSKNSFEYFVEN

-680 EKENLREYKNIDF
+680 KKENLLEYKNIDF
-693 LERNGLSFVKTL
+693 MERNGLSFSEIL
-705 EKIKELYKLSVNLN
+705 EKIKELYKLSINLN
-719 DKYLKENFSKK
+719 DKYVKENFSKK
-730 IVQTFDVTSFYSTNS
+730 IIQDFDVTSFYSTNS

-769 IEEEKE
+769 IEDEKD
-775 NLRQISSSDE
+775 NLKQISSSDE

-805 YYRKGKTAGNSFKT
+805 YYRKAKTGGNNFKI

-827 ETFSNVTNF
+827 ENFTNVTNF

-844 KNVKQIKEYGIIADK
+844 KNLKNIKEYGIIAEK
-859 NSQKEKM
+859 NVQKEKM

-889 FVTKNGYSDDLVNK
+889 YITKNGYSDDLVNK
-903 LIDVYDENV
+903 LIDVYDENT
-912 EFEIGKITE
+912 EFEIGEITE
-921 TERKNIEN
+921 TERKIVSNSEN
-929 LKENILNDKNKI
+929 LKENTKLEENKI
-941 SNKILKTYFSDDKF
+941 NNKILKTYFDDDKF
-955 KIKKSSIT
+955 VVKKSSIT

-982 ILTDVEND
+982 ISNNLEND
-990 TKIAKSAL
+990 KLIAKSAL

-1015 VRMDKFIGKNSD
+1015 VRMEKFIEKNSD
-1027 IYDKKYKVYTEFE
+1027 IYNEKYKVYTEFE

-1086 YRNILS
+1086 YRDILS
-1092 EKISGNYEIDVKL
+1092 KKVSADYEIDIQL

>member
-1 MEKMSDN
+1 MKINNVNDN
-8 ALNTENASLSNAIF
+8 
-22 NKANNK
+22 

-55 IRGTNYKNIVVMT
+55 IKGVNYKNIVVMT

-89 FEKYDWVGLENSLK
+89 FEKYDWIGLEESLK
-103 ELYGFSDGE
+103 ELYGFSDSE
-112 IPKENLQNVYF
+112 ILKENLQNVYF

-147 TIAPFFGVY
+147 TIAPYFGIY
-156 SYETIDQEDDKFY
+156 NYETIDKEEDEFY

-177 GNSYY
+177 ENSYY

-188 VLDEEKDRKNIS
+188 ILNEEKDRKNIS
-200 TYVKVVK
+200 TYVKIVK
-207 SLLFMQEKFLLAGD
+207 SLLDMQEKFLLAGD
-221 NYKEANLALKN
+221 NYKEANLILRN
-232 NKVNTSF
+232 NKSSRSF
-239 TENLEN
+239 VENFEN
-245 IFENVKEIAKVKN
+245 IFENVKKIAEIKGKTT
-258 KDVTEILSIK
+258 TEILSVK
-268 FIETYKKFEELNQNN
+268 FTAVFKKFEEL
-283 FDNSFVQNK
+283 D
-292 KIELILDKSND
+292 D
-303 IFDKGNIW
+303 IFAKGNIW
-311 NGGKT
+311 NGKKTGGK
-316 RGNDVKE
+316 DAKD
-323 LLEEIKEE
+323 LLDEMAEE
-331 QDILREKLSN
+331 QEILRGKISN
-341 YIFEKEVLPTDR
+341 YIFNEEVLPTDK
-353 KIKELAKIVFDIAE
+353 KIKELAKIIFDIAE
-367 QTKLSTKRFTH
+367 QMKLNTKRFTH
-378 ADISTYTYKFIFNR
+378 TDISTYTYKFIFDK
-392 ELGFVKTDNKNNN
+392 ELGFVKTDNNNSS

-437 LQLLLSSAKNIICVG
+437 LELLLSSAKNIICVG

-466 ELFEKLEKLI
+466 ELFENLENLI
-476 DGDVQNL
+476 GGNVQNL

-510 ANSSYRDDED
+510 TNSLYRDDKD
-520 YQKGYFG
+520 YQRGYFG

-533 KARYSDDEEKP
+533 KSRYGDEEEKP
-544 EKAYEEMIRNLKDG
+544 EKAYEEMIRNLKEG
-558 KIQNLGKSCI
+558 KIQNFGKSCI

-579 TARLNEEKIPFTLE
+579 TTRLNEEKIPFTLE

-612 FFVYHNFIYLLEFMR
+612 FFVYHNFVYLLEFMR

-634 NEHVKYL
+634 NDHVKYL
-641 VENKDLIEKYITKN
+641 VENKELIEKYITKN
-655 NNFSEK
+655 IKLPSK
-661 NLKNKNSFEDFVEN
+661 NLKSKNSFEYFVEN

-680 EKENLREYKNIDF
+680 KKENFLEYKNIDF
-693 LERNGLSFVKTL
+693 MERNGLSFSEIL
-705 EKIKELYKLSVNLN
+705 EKIKELYKLSINLN
-719 DKYLKENFSKK
+719 DKYVKENFSKK
-730 IVQTFDVTSFYSTNS
+730 IIQDFDVTSFYSTNS

-769 IEEEKE
+769 IEDEKD
-775 NLRQISSSDE
+775 NLKQISSSDE

-805 YYRKGKTAGNSFKT
+805 YYRKAKTGGNNFKI

-827 ETFSNVTNF
+827 ENFTNVTNF

-844 KNVKQIKEYGIIADK
+844 KNLKNIKEYGIIAEK
-859 NSQKEKM
+859 NVQKEKM

-889 FVTKNGYSDDLVNK
+889 YITKNGYSDDLVNK
-903 LIDVYDENV
+903 LIDVYDENT
-912 EFEIGKITE
+912 EFEIGEITE
-921 TERKNIEN
+921 TERKIVSNSEN
-929 LKENILNDKNKI
+929 LKENTKLEENKI
-941 SNKILKTYFSDDKF
+941 NNKILKTYFDDDKF
-955 KIKKSSIT
+955 VVKKSSIT

-982 ILTDVEND
+982 ISNNLEND
-990 TKIAKSAL
+990 KLIAKSAL

-1015 VRMDKFIGKNSD
+1015 VRMEKFIEKNSD
-1027 IYDKKYKVYTEFE
+1027 IYNEKYKVYTEFE

-1086 YRNILS
+1086 YRDILS
-1092 EKISGNYEIDVKL
+1092 KKVSADYEIDIQL

>member
-1 MEKMSDN
+1 MKINNVNDN
-8 ALNTENASLSNAIF
+8 
-22 NKANNK
+22 

-55 IRGTNYKNIVVMT
+55 IRGVNYKNIVVMT

-89 FEKYDWVGLENSLK
+89 FEKYDWIGLEESLK
-103 ELYGFSDGE
+103 ELYGFSDSE
-112 IPKENLQNVYF
+112 ILKENLQNVYF

-147 TIAPFFGVY
+147 TIAPYFGIY
-156 SYETIDQEDDKFY
+156 NYETIDKEEDEFY

-177 GNSYY
+177 ENSYY

-188 VLDEEKDRKNIS
+188 ILNEEKDRKNIS
-200 TYVKVVK
+200 TYVKIVK
-207 SLLFMQEKFLLAGD
+207 SLLDMQEKFLLAGD
-221 NYKEANLALKN
+221 NYKEVNLILRN
-232 NKVNTSF
+232 NKSSRSF
-239 TENLEN
+239 VENFEN
-245 IFENVKEIAKVKN
+245 IFENVKKIAEIKGKTT
-258 KDVTEILSIK
+258 TEILSVK
-268 FIETYKKFEELNQNN
+268 FTDLFKKFEELNQDS
-283 FDNSFVQNK
+283 FDTSSVQNK
-292 KIELILDKSND
+292 KIELILEKSDD
-303 IFDKGNIW
+303 IFAKGNIW
-311 NGGKT
+311 NGKKTGGK
-316 RGNDVKE
+316 DAKD
-323 LLEEIKEE
+323 LLDEMAEE
-331 QDILREKLSN
+331 QEILRGKISN
-341 YIFEKEVLPTDR
+341 YIFNEEVLPTDK
-353 KIKELAKIVFDIAE
+353 KIKELAKIIFDIAE
-367 QTKLSTKRFTH
+367 QMKLNTKRFTH
-378 ADISTYTYKFIFNR
+378 TDISTYTYKFIFDK
-392 ELGFVKTDNKNNN
+392 ELGFVKTDNNNSS

-437 LQLLLSSAKNIICVG
+437 LELLLSSAKNIICVG

-466 ELFEKLEKLI
+466 ELFENLENLI
-476 DGDVQNL
+476 GGNVQNL

-510 ANSSYRDDED
+510 ANSLYRDDEE
-520 YQKGYFG
+520 YQRGYFG

-533 KARYSDDEEKP
+533 KSRYNEDEEKP
-544 EKAYEEMIRNLKDG
+544 EKAYEEMIRNLKEG
-558 KIQNLGKSCI
+558 KIQNFGKSCI

-634 NEHVKYL
+634 NDHVKYL
-641 VENKDLIEKYITKN
+641 VENKELIEKYITKN
-655 NNFSEK
+655 IKLPSK
-661 NLKNKNSFEDFVEN
+661 NLKSKNSFEYFVEN

-680 EKENLREYKNIDF
+680 KKENLLEYKNIDF
-693 LERNGLSFVKTL
+693 MERNGLSFSEIL
-705 EKIKELYKLSVNLN
+705 EKIKELYKLSINLN
-719 DKYLKENFSKK
+719 NKYAKENFSKK
-730 IVQTFDVTSFYSTNS
+730 IIQDFDVTSFYSTNS

-769 IEEEKE
+769 IEDEKD
-775 NLRQISSSDE
+775 NLKQISSSDE

-805 YYRKGKTAGNSFKT
+805 YYRKGKAGGNNFKT

-827 ETFSNVTNF
+827 ENFTNVTNF

-844 KNVKQIKEYGIIADK
+844 KNLKNIKEYGIIAEK
-859 NSQKEKM
+859 NVQKEKM

-889 FVTKNGYSDDLVNK
+889 YITKNGYSDDLVNK
-903 LIDVYDENV
+903 LIDVYDENT
-912 EFEIGKITE
+912 EFGIGEITE
-921 TERKNIEN
+921 TERKIVSNSEN
-929 LKENILNDKNKI
+929 LKENAKLEENKI
-941 SNKILKTYFSDDKF
+941 NNKILKTYFSEDKF

-963 LEKEFK
+963 LENEFK

-982 ILTDVEND
+982 ILNNLEND
-990 TKIAKSAL
+990 KLIAKSAL

-1015 VRMDKFIGKNSD
+1015 VRMEKFIEKNSD
-1027 IYDKKYKVYTEFE
+1027 IYDEKYKVYTEFE
-1040 IYDSEGRKRIIDRIN
+1040 IYDSEGKKRIIDRIN

-1086 YRNILS
+1086 YRDILS
-1092 EKISGNYEIDVKL
+1092 KKVSADYEIDIQL

>member
-1 MEKMSDN
+1 MKINNVNDN
-8 ALNTENASLSNAIF
+8 
-22 NKANNK
+22 

-55 IRGTNYKNIVVMT
+55 IKGVNYKNIVVMT

-89 FEKYDWVGLENSLK
+89 FEKYDWLGLEESLK
-103 ELYGFSDGE
+103 ELYGFSASE
-112 IPKENLQNVYF
+112 ILKENLQNIYF

-147 TIAPFFGVY
+147 TIAPYFGIY
-156 SYETIDQEDDKFY
+156 NYETIDKEEDEFY

-177 GNSYY
+177 ENSYY

-188 VLDEEKDRKNIS
+188 ILNEEKDRKNIS
-200 TYVKVVK
+200 TYVKIVK
-207 SLLFMQEKFLLAGD
+207 SLLDMQEKFLLAGD
-221 NYKEANLALKN
+221 NYKEANLILRN
-232 NKVNTSF
+232 NKSSRSF
-239 TENLEN
+239 VENFEN
-245 IFENVKEIAKVKN
+245 IFENVKKIAEIKGKTT
-258 KDVTEILSIK
+258 TEILSVK
-268 FIETYKKFEELNQNN
+268 FTDVFKKFEELNQDS
-283 FDNSFVQNK
+283 FDTFSVQNK
-292 KIELILDKSND
+292 KIELILEKSDD
-303 IFDKGNIW
+303 IFAKGNIW
-311 NGGKT
+311 NGKKTGGK
-316 RGNDVKE
+316 DAKD
-323 LLEEIKEE
+323 LLDEMAEE
-331 QDILREKLSN
+331 QEILRGKISN
-341 YIFEKEVLPTDR
+341 YIFNEEVLPTDK
-353 KIKELAKIVFDIAE
+353 KIKELAKIIFDIAE
-367 QTKLSTKRFTH
+367 QMKLNTKRFTH
-378 ADISTYTYKFIFNR
+378 TDISTYTYKFIFDK
-392 ELGFVKTDNKNNN
+392 ELGFVKTDNNNSS

-437 LQLLLSSAKNIICVG
+437 LELLLSSAKNIICVG

-466 ELFEKLEKLI
+466 ELFENLENLI
-476 DGDVQNL
+476 GGNVQNL

-510 ANSSYRDDED
+510 TNSLYRDDED
-520 YQKGYFG
+520 YQRGYFG

-533 KARYSDDEEKP
+533 KSRYGDEEEKP
-544 EKAYEEMIRNLKDG
+544 EKAYEEMIRNLKEG
-558 KIQNLGKSCI
+558 KIQNFGKSCI

-579 TARLNEEKIPFTLE
+579 TTRLNEEKIPFTLE

-612 FFVYHNFIYLLEFMR
+612 FFVYHNFVYLLEFMR

-634 NEHVKYL
+634 NDHVKYL
-641 VENKDLIEKYITKN
+641 VENKELIEKYITKN
-655 NNFSEK
+655 IKLPSK
-661 NLKNKNSFEDFVEN
+661 NLKSKNSFEYFVEN

-680 EKENLREYKNIDF
+680 KKENFLEYKNIDF
-693 LERNGLSFVKTL
+693 MERNGLSFSEIL
-705 EKIKELYKLSVNLN
+705 EKIKELYKLSINLN
-719 DKYLKENFSKK
+719 DKYVKENFSKK
-730 IVQTFDVTSFYSTNS
+730 IIQDFDVTSFYSTNS

-769 IEEEKE
+769 IEDEKD
-775 NLRQISSSDE
+775 NLKQISSSDE

-805 YYRKGKTAGNSFKT
+805 YYRKAKTGGNNFKI

-827 ETFSNVTNF
+827 ENFTNVTNF

-844 KNVKQIKEYGIIADK
+844 KNLKNIKEYGIIAEK
-859 NSQKEKM
+859 NVQKEKM

-889 FVTKNGYSDDLVNK
+889 YITKNGYSDDLVNK
-903 LIDVYDENV
+903 LIDVYDENT
-912 EFEIGKITE
+912 EFEIGEITE
-921 TERKNIEN
+921 TERKIVSNSEN
-929 LKENILNDKNKI
+929 LKENTKLEENKI
-941 SNKILKTYFSDDKF
+941 NNKILKTYFDDDKF
-955 KIKKSSIT
+955 VVKKSSIT

-982 ILTDVEND
+982 ISNNLEND
-990 TKIAKSAL
+990 KLIAKSAL

-1015 VRMDKFIGKNSD
+1015 VRMEKFIEKNSD
-1027 IYDKKYKVYTEFE
+1027 IYNEKYKVYTEFE

-1086 YRNILS
+1086 YRDILS
-1092 EKISGNYEIDVKL
+1092 KKVSADYEIDIQL

>member
-1 MEKMSDN
+1 MMKINNGNDN
-8 ALNTENASLSNAIF
+8 
-22 NKANNK
+22 

-55 IRGTNYKNIVVMT
+55 IRGVNYKNIVVMT

-89 FEKYDWVGLENSLK
+89 FEKYDWIGLEDSLK
-103 ELYGFSDGE
+103 ELYGFSDSE
-112 IPKENLQNVYF
+112 ILKRNLQDIYF

-147 TIAPFFGVY
+147 TIAPYFGIY
-156 SYETIDQEDDKFY
+156 NYETIDKEEDEFY

-188 VLDEEKDRKNIS
+188 ILNEEKDRKNIS
-200 TYVKVVK
+200 TYVKIVK
-207 SLLFMQEKFLLAGD
+207 SLLDMQEKFLLAGD
-221 NYKEANLALKN
+221 NYKEANLILKN
-232 NKVNTSF
+232 NKSSRSF
-239 TENLEN
+239 VENFEN
-245 IFENVKEIAKVKN
+245 IFENVKKIAEIKGK
-258 KDVTEILSIK
+258 KVTEILNGK
-268 FIETYKKFEELNQNN
+268 FTDIFKKFEELNQNN
-283 FDNSFVQNK
+283 SDISIVQNK
-292 KIELILDKSND
+292 KIELILEKSDD
-303 IFDKGNIW
+303 IFGTGNIW
-311 NGGKT
+311 DGGKT
-316 RGNDVKE
+316 RGKDVKE
-323 LLEEIKEE
+323 LLDEMKEE
-331 QDILREKLSN
+331 QDILREKISN
-341 YIFEKEVLPTDR
+341 YIFNEEVLPTDR
-353 KIKELAKIVFDIAE
+353 KIKELAKIIFDIAE

-378 ADISTYTYKFIFNR
+378 TDISTYTYKFIFDK
-392 ELGFVKTDNKNNN
+392 ELGFVKTDNNNSN
-405 TVTEDFLELIGGQI
+405 AVTEDFLELIGGQI

-437 LQLLLSSAKNIICVG
+437 LELLLSSAKNIICVG

-466 ELFEKLEKLI
+466 ELFENLENLI
-476 DGDVQNL
+476 GGNVQNL

-510 ANSSYRDDED
+510 INSLYRDDED
-520 YQKGYFG
+520 YQRGYFG

-533 KARYSDDEEKP
+533 KSRYNEDEEKP
-544 EKAYEEMIRNLKDG
+544 EKAYEEMIRNLKEG
-558 KIQNLGKSCI
+558 KIQNFGKSCI

-634 NEHVKYL
+634 NDHVKYL
-641 VENKDLIEKYITKN
+641 VENKELIEKYITKN
-655 NNFSEK
+655 IKLPSK
-661 NLKNKNSFEDFVEN
+661 NLRSKNSFEYFVEN

-680 EKENLREYKNIDF
+680 KKENLLEYKNINF
-693 LERNGLSFVKTL
+693 MERNGLSFSEIL
-705 EKIKELYKLSVNLN
+705 EKIKELYKLSINLN
-719 DKYLKENFSKK
+719 DKYAKENFSKK
-730 IVQTFDVTSFYSTNS
+730 IIQDFGVTSFYSTNS

-769 IEEEKE
+769 IEDEKDD
-775 NLRQISSSDE
+775 LKQISSSDE

-805 YYRKGKTAGNSFKT
+805 YYRKGKTGGNNFKT

-827 ETFSNVTNF
+827 ENFTNVTNF

-844 KNVKQIKEYGIIADK
+844 KNVKNIKEYGIIAEK
-859 NSQKEKM
+859 NVQKEKM

-889 FVTKNGYSDDLVNK
+889 YITKNGYSDDLIKK
-903 LIDVYDENV
+903 LIDVYDENT
-912 EFEIGKITE
+912 EFGIGEITE
-921 TERKNIEN
+921 TERKIVSNSEN
-929 LKENILNDKNKI
+929 LKENAKLDENKI
-941 SNKILKTYFSDDKF
+941 NNKILKTYFSDDKF

-982 ILTDVEND
+982 ILNDLETD
-990 TKIAKSAL
+990 KLIAKSAL

-1015 VRMDKFIGKNSD
+1015 VRMEKFIEKNSD
-1027 IYDKKYKVYTEFE
+1027 IYNEKYKAYTEFE

-1086 YRNILS
+1086 YRDILS
-1092 EKISGNYEIDVKL
+1092 KKVSEDYEIDIQL

>member
-1 MEKMSDN
+1 MKINNGNDN
-8 ALNTENASLSNAIF
+8 
-22 NKANNK
+22 

-55 IRGTNYKNIVVMT
+55 IRGVNYKNIVVMT

-89 FEKYDWVGLENSLK
+89 FEKYDWIGLENSLK
-103 ELYGFSDGE
+103 ELYGFSDSE
-112 IPKENLQNVYF
+112 ILKENLQDIYF

-147 TIAPFFGVY
+147 TIAPYFGIY
-156 SYETIDQEDDKFY
+156 NYETIDKEEDEFY

-188 VLDEEKDRKNIS
+188 ILNEEKDRKNIS
-200 TYVKVVK
+200 TYVKIVK
-207 SLLFMQEKFLLAGD
+207 SLLDMQEKFLLAGD
-221 NYKEANLALKN
+221 NYKEANLILKN
-232 NKVNTSF
+232 NKSSRSF
-239 TENLEN
+239 VENFEN
-245 IFENVKEIAKVKN
+245 IFENVKKIAEIKEKTA
-258 KDVTEILSIK
+258 TEILSVK
-268 FIETYKKFEELNQNN
+268 FTDIFKKFEELNQNN
-283 FDNSFVQNK
+283 FDISAMQDK
-292 KIELILDKSND
+292 KIKLILEKSDD
-303 IFDKGNIW
+303 IFGTGNIW
-311 NGGKT
+311 DGGKT
-316 RGNDVKE
+316 RGKDVKE
-323 LLEEIKEE
+323 LLDEMKEE
-331 QDILREKLSN
+331 QDILREKVSN
-341 YIFEKEVLPTDR
+341 YIFNEEVLPTDR
-353 KIKELAKIVFDIAE
+353 KIKELAKIIFDIAE

-378 ADISTYTYKFIFNR
+378 TDISTYTYKFIFDK
-392 ELGFVKTDNKNNN
+392 ELGFVKTDNNNSS

-437 LQLLLSSAKNIICVG
+437 LELLLSSAKNIICVG

-466 ELFEKLEKLI
+466 ELFENLENLI
-476 DGDVQNL
+476 GGNVQNL

-510 ANSSYRDDED
+510 TNSLYRDDKD
-520 YQKGYFG
+520 YQRGYFG

-533 KARYSDDEEKP
+533 KSRYGDEEEKP
-544 EKAYEEMIRNLKDG
+544 EKAYEEMIRNLKEG
-558 KIQNLGKSCI
+558 KIQNFGKSCI

-579 TARLNEEKIPFTLE
+579 TTRLNEEKIPFTLE

-612 FFVYHNFIYLLEFMR
+612 FFVYHNFVYLLEFMR

-634 NEHVKYL
+634 NDHVKYL
-641 VENKDLIEKYITKN
+641 VENKELIEKYITKN
-655 NNFSEK
+655 IKLPSK
-661 NLKNKNSFEDFVEN
+661 NLKSKNSFEYFVEN

-680 EKENLREYKNIDF
+680 KKENLLEYKNIDF
-693 LERNGLSFVKTL
+693 MERNGLSFSEIL
-705 EKIKELYKLSVNLN
+705 EKIKELYKLSINLN
-719 DKYLKENFSKK
+719 DKYVKENFSKK
-730 IVQTFDVTSFYSTNS
+730 IIQDFEVTSFYSTNS

-769 IEEEKE
+769 IEDEKD
-775 NLRQISSSDE
+775 NLKQISSSDE

-805 YYRKGKTAGNSFKT
+805 YYRKAKTGGNNFKI

-827 ETFSNVTNF
+827 ENFTNVTNF

-844 KNVKQIKEYGIIADK
+844 KNLKNIKEYGIIAEK
-859 NSQKEKM
+859 NVQKEKM

-889 FVTKNGYSDDLVNK
+889 YITKNGYSDDLVNK
-903 LIDVYDENV
+903 LIDVYDENT
-912 EFEIGKITE
+912 EFEIGEITE
-921 TERKNIEN
+921 TERKIVSNSEN
-929 LKENILNDKNKI
+929 LKENTKLEENKI
-941 SNKILKTYFSDDKF
+941 NNKILKTYFDDDKF
-955 KIKKSSIT
+955 VVKKSSIT

-982 ILTDVEND
+982 ISNNLEND
-990 TKIAKSAL
+990 KLIAKSAL

-1015 VRMDKFIGKNSD
+1015 VRMEKFIEKNSD
-1027 IYDKKYKVYTEFE
+1027 IYDEKYKVYTEFE
-1040 IYDSEGRKRIIDRIN
+1040 VYDSEGKKRIIDRIN

-1086 YRNILS
+1086 YRDILS
-1092 EKISGNYEIDVKL
+1092 KKVSADYEIDVKL

>member
-1 MEKMSDN
+1 MMKINNVNDN
-8 ALNTENASLSNAIF
+8 
-22 NKANNK
+22 

-55 IRGTNYKNIVVMT
+55 IKGVNYKNIVVMT

-89 FEKYDWVGLENSLK
+89 FEKYDWIGLEESLK
-103 ELYGFSDGE
+103 ELYGFSDSE
-112 IPKENLQNVYF
+112 ILKENLQNVYF

-147 TIAPFFGVY
+147 TIAPYFGIY
-156 SYETIDQEDDKFY
+156 NYETIDKEEDEFY

-177 GNSYY
+177 ENSYY

-188 VLDEEKDRKNIS
+188 ILNEEKDRKNIS
-200 TYVKVVK
+200 TYVKIVK
-207 SLLFMQEKFLLAGD
+207 SLLDMQEKFLLAGD
-221 NYKEANLALKN
+221 NYKESNLILRN
-232 NKVNTSF
+232 NKSSRSF
-239 TENLEN
+239 VENFEN
-245 IFENVKEIAKVKN
+245 IFENVKKIAEIKGKTT
-258 KDVTEILSIK
+258 TEILSVK
-268 FIETYKKFEELNQNN
+268 FTDIFKKFEELNQDS
-283 FDNSFVQNK
+283 FDTSSVQNK
-292 KIELILDKSND
+292 KIELILEKSDD
-303 IFDKGNIW
+303 IFAKGNIW
-311 NGGKT
+311 NGKKTGGK
-316 RGNDVKE
+316 DAKD
-323 LLEEIKEE
+323 LLDEMAEE
-331 QDILREKLSN
+331 QEILRGKISN
-341 YIFEKEVLPTDR
+341 YIFNEEVLPTDK
-353 KIKELAKIVFDIAE
+353 KIKELAKIIFDIAE
-367 QTKLSTKRFTH
+367 QMKLNTKRFTH
-378 ADISTYTYKFIFNR
+378 TDISTYTYKFIFDK
-392 ELGFVKTDNKNNN
+392 ELGFVKTDNNNSS

-437 LQLLLSSAKNIICVG
+437 LELLLSSAKNIICVG

-466 ELFEKLEKLI
+466 ELFENLENLI
-476 DGDVQNL
+476 GGNVQNL

-510 ANSSYRDDED
+510 TNSLYRDDKD
-520 YQKGYFG
+520 YQRGYFG

-533 KARYSDDEEKP
+533 KSRYNEDEEKP
-544 EKAYEEMIRNLKDG
+544 EKAYEEMIRNLKEG
-558 KIQNLGKSCI
+558 KIQNFGKSCI

-634 NEHVKYL
+634 NDHVKYL
-641 VENKDLIEKYITKN
+641 VENKELIEKYITKN
-655 NNFSEK
+655 IKLSSK
-661 NLKNKNSFEDFVEN
+661 NLKSKNSFEYFVEN

-680 EKENLREYKNIDF
+680 KKENLLEYKNINF
-693 LERNGLSFVKTL
+693 MERNGFLFSEIL
-705 EKIKELYKLSVNLN
+705 EKIKELYKLSINLN
-719 DKYLKENFSKK
+719 DKYAKENFSKK
-730 IVQTFDVTSFYSTNS
+730 IIQDFGVTSFYSTNS

-769 IEEEKE
+769 IEDEKD
-775 NLRQISSSDE
+775 NLKQISSSDE

-805 YYRKGKTAGNSFKT
+805 YYRKGKTGGNNFKT

-827 ETFSNVTNF
+827 ENFTNVTNF

-844 KNVKQIKEYGIIADK
+844 KNLKNIKEYGIIAEK
-859 NSQKEKM
+859 NAQKEKM

-889 FVTKNGYSDDLVNK
+889 YITKNGYSDDLVNK
-903 LIDVYDENV
+903 LIDVYDENT
-912 EFEIGKITE
+912 EFEIGEITE
-921 TERKNIEN
+921 TERKIVSNSEN
-929 LKENILNDKNKI
+929 LKENTKLEENKI
-941 SNKILKTYFSDDKF
+941 NNKILKTYFSEDKF

-982 ILTDVEND
+982 ISNNLEND
-990 TKIAKSAL
+990 KLIAKSAL

-1015 VRMDKFIGKNSD
+1015 VRMEKFIEKNSD
-1027 IYDKKYKVYTEFE
+1027 IYNEKYKVYTEFE

-1086 YRNILS
+1086 YRDILS
-1092 EKISGNYEIDVKL
+1092 KKVSADYEIDIQL

>member
-1 MEKMSDN
+1 MMKINNVNDN
-8 ALNTENASLSNAIF
+8 
-22 NKANNK
+22 

-55 IRGTNYKNIVVMT
+55 IRGVNYKNIVVMT

-89 FEKYDWVGLENSLK
+89 FEKYDWIGLENSLK
-103 ELYGFSDGE
+103 ELYGFSNSE
-112 IPKENLQNVYF
+112 ILKENLQNVYF

-147 TIAPFFGVY
+147 TIAPYFGIY
-156 SYETIDQEDDKFY
+156 NYETIDKEEDEFY

-177 GNSYY
+177 ENSYY

-188 VLDEEKDRKNIS
+188 ILNEEKDRKNIS
-200 TYVKVVK
+200 TYVKIVK
-207 SLLFMQEKFLLAGD
+207 SLLDMQEKFLLAGD
-221 NYKEANLALKN
+221 NYKEANLILRN
-232 NKVNTSF
+232 NKSSRSF
-239 TENLEN
+239 VENFEN
-245 IFENVKEIAKVKN
+245 IFENVKKIAEIKGKTT
-258 KDVTEILSIK
+258 TEILSVK
-268 FIETYKKFEELNQNN
+268 FTDVFKKFEELNQDS
-283 FDNSFVQNK
+283 FDTSSVQNK
-292 KIELILDKSND
+292 KIELILEKSDD
-303 IFDKGNIW
+303 IFAKGNIW
-311 NGGKT
+311 NGKKTGGK
-316 RGNDVKE
+316 DAKD
-323 LLEEIKEE
+323 LLDEMAEE
-331 QDILREKLSN
+331 QEILRGKISN
-341 YIFEKEVLPTDR
+341 YIFNEEVLPTDK
-353 KIKELAKIVFDIAE
+353 KIKELAKIIFDIAE
-367 QTKLSTKRFTH
+367 QMKLNTKRFTH
-378 ADISTYTYKFIFNR
+378 TDISTYTYKFIFDK
-392 ELGFVKTDNKNNN
+392 ELGFVKTDNNNSN
-405 TVTEDFLELIGGQI
+405 AVTEDFLELIGGQI

-437 LQLLLSSAKNIICVG
+437 LELLLSSAKNIICVG

-466 ELFEKLEKLI
+466 ELFENLENLI
-476 DGDVQNL
+476 GGNVQNL

-510 ANSSYRDDED
+510 TNSLYRDDKD
-520 YQKGYFG
+520 YQRGYFG

-533 KARYSDDEEKP
+533 KSRYNEDEEKP
-544 EKAYEEMIRNLKDG
+544 EKAYEEMIRNLKEG
-558 KIQNLGKSCI
+558 KIQNFGKSCI

-634 NEHVKYL
+634 NDHVKYL
-641 VENKDLIEKYITKN
+641 VENKELIEKYITKN
-655 NNFSEK
+655 IKLSSK
-661 NLKNKNSFEDFVEN
+661 NLKSKNSFEYFVEN

-680 EKENLREYKNIDF
+680 KKQNLLEYKNINF
-693 LERNGLSFVKTL
+693 MERNGLLFSEIL
-705 EKIKELYKLSVNLN
+705 EKIKELYKLSINLN
-719 DKYLKENFSKK
+719 DKYAKENFSKK
-730 IVQTFDVTSFYSTNS
+730 IIQDFDVTSFYSTNS

-769 IEEEKE
+769 IEDEKD
-775 NLRQISSSDE
+775 NLKQISSSDE

-805 YYRKGKTAGNSFKT
+805 YYRKGKTGGNNFKT

-827 ETFSNVTNF
+827 ENFTNVTNF

-844 KNVKQIKEYGIIADK
+844 KNLKNIKEYGIIAEK
-859 NSQKEKM
+859 NVQKEKM

-889 FVTKNGYSDDLVNK
+889 YITKNGYSDDLVNK
-903 LIDVYDENV
+903 LIDVYDENT
-912 EFEIGKITE
+912 EFEIGEMTE
-921 TERKNIEN
+921 TERKIASNSEN
-929 LKENILNDKNKI
+929 LKENAKLEEKKI
-941 SNKILKTYFSDDKF
+941 NNKILKTYFSEDKF

-982 ILTDVEND
+982 ISNNLEND
-990 TKIAKSAL
+990 KLIAKSAL

-1015 VRMDKFIGKNSD
+1015 VRMEKFIEKNSD
-1027 IYDKKYKVYTEFE
+1027 IYNEKYKVYTEFE

-1086 YRNILS
+1086 YRDILS
-1092 EKISGNYEIDVKL
+1092 KKVSADYEIDIQL

>member
-1 MEKMSDN
+1 MKINNVNDN
-8 ALNTENASLSNAIF
+8 
-22 NKANNK
+22 

-55 IRGTNYKNIVVMT
+55 IRGVNYKNIVVMT

-89 FEKYDWVGLENSLK
+89 FEKYDWIGLEESLK
-103 ELYGFSDGE
+103 ELYGFSDSE
-112 IPKENLQNVYF
+112 ILKENLQNVYF

-147 TIAPFFGVY
+147 TIAPYFGIY
-156 SYETIDQEDDKFY
+156 NYETIDKEEDEFY

-177 GNSYY
+177 ENSYY

-188 VLDEEKDRKNIS
+188 ILNEEKDRKNIS
-200 TYVKVVK
+200 TYVKIVK
-207 SLLFMQEKFLLAGD
+207 SLLDMQEKFLLAGD
-221 NYKEANLALKN
+221 NYKEANLILRN
-232 NKVNTSF
+232 NKSSRSF
-239 TENLEN
+239 VENFEN
-245 IFENVKEIAKVKN
+245 IFENVKKIAEIKGKTT
-258 KDVTEILSIK
+258 TEILSVK
-268 FIETYKKFEELNQNN
+268 FTDVFKKFEELNQDS
-283 FDNSFVQNK
+283 FDTSSVQNK
-292 KIELILDKSND
+292 KIELILEKSDD
-303 IFDKGNIW
+303 IFAKGNIW
-311 NGGKT
+311 NGKKTGGK
-316 RGNDVKE
+316 DAKD
-323 LLEEIKEE
+323 LLDEMAEE
-331 QDILREKLSN
+331 QEILRGKISN
-341 YIFEKEVLPTDR
+341 YIFNEEVLPTDK
-353 KIKELAKIVFDIAE
+353 KIKELAKIIFDIAE
-367 QTKLSTKRFTH
+367 QMKLNTKRFTH
-378 ADISTYTYKFIFNR
+378 TDISTYTYKFIFDK
-392 ELGFVKTDNKNNN
+392 ELGFVKTDNNNSS

-437 LQLLLSSAKNIICVG
+437 LELLLSSAKNIICVG

-466 ELFEKLEKLI
+466 ELFENLENLI
-476 DGDVQNL
+476 GGKVQNL

-510 ANSSYRDDED
+510 TNSLYRDDKD
-520 YQKGYFG
+520 YQRGYFG

-533 KARYSDDEEKP
+533 KSRYNEDEEKP
-544 EKAYEEMIRNLKDG
+544 EKAYEEMIRNLKEG
-558 KIQNLGKSCI
+558 KIQNFGKSCI

-573 KELSEI
+573 RELSEI

-634 NEHVKYL
+634 NDHVKYL
-641 VENKDLIEKYITKN
+641 VENKELIEKYITKN
-655 NNFSEK
+655 IKLSSK
-661 NLKNKNSFEDFVEN
+661 NLKSKNSFEYFVEN

-680 EKENLREYKNIDF
+680 KKQNLLEYKNINF
-693 LERNGLSFVKTL
+693 MERNGLLFSEIL
-705 EKIKELYKLSVNLN
+705 EKIKELYKLSINLN
-719 DKYLKENFSKK
+719 DKYAKENFSKK
-730 IVQTFDVTSFYSTNS
+730 IIQDFDVTSFYSTNS

-769 IEEEKE
+769 IEDEKD
-775 NLRQISSSDE
+775 NLKQISSSDE

-805 YYRKGKTAGNSFKT
+805 YYRKGKTGGNNFKT

-827 ETFSNVTNF
+827 ENFTNVTNF

-844 KNVKQIKEYGIIADK
+844 KNLKNIKEYGIIAEK
-859 NSQKEKM
+859 NVQKEKM

-889 FVTKNGYSDDLVNK
+889 YITKNGYSDDLVNK
-903 LIDVYDENV
+903 LIDVYDENT
-912 EFEIGKITE
+912 EFEIGEMTE
-921 TERKNIEN
+921 TERKIASNSEN
-929 LKENILNDKNKI
+929 LKENAKLEEKKI
-941 SNKILKTYFSDDKF
+941 NNKILKTYFSEDKF

-982 ILTDVEND
+982 ISNNLEND
-990 TKIAKSAL
+990 KLIAKSAL

-1015 VRMDKFIGKNSD
+1015 VRMEKFIEKNSD
-1027 IYDKKYKVYTEFE
+1027 IYNEKYKVYTEFE

-1086 YRNILS
+1086 YRDILS
-1092 EKISGNYEIDVKL
+1092 KKVSADYEIDIQL

>member
-1 MEKMSDN
+1 MMKINNENDN
-8 ALNTENASLSNAIF
+8 
-22 NKANNK
+22 

-55 IRGTNYKNIVVMT
+55 IRGVNYKNIVVMT

-89 FEKYDWVGLENSLK
+89 FEKYDWIGLENSLK
-103 ELYGFSDGE
+103 ELYGFSASE
-112 IPKENLQNVYF
+112 ILKENLQNIYF

-147 TIAPFFGVY
+147 TIAPYFGIY
-156 SYETIDQEDDKFY
+156 NYETIDKEEDEFY

-188 VLDEEKDRKNIS
+188 ILNEEKDRKNIS
-200 TYVKVVK
+200 TYVKIVK
-207 SLLFMQEKFLLAGD
+207 SLLDMQEKFLLAGD
-221 NYKEANLALKN
+221 NYKEANLILKN
-232 NKVNTSF
+232 NKSSRSF
-239 TENLEN
+239 VENFEN
-245 IFENVKEIAKVKN
+245 IFENVKKIAEIKGKTT
-258 KDVTEILSIK
+258 TEILSVK
-268 FIETYKKFEELNQNN
+268 FTDVFKKFEELNQDS
-283 FDNSFVQNK
+283 FDTSSVQNK
-292 KIELILDKSND
+292 KIELILEKSDD
-303 IFDKGNIW
+303 IFAKGNIW
-311 NGGKT
+311 NGKKTGGK
-316 RGNDVKE
+316 DAKD
-323 LLEEIKEE
+323 LLDEMAEE
-331 QDILREKLSN
+331 QEILRGKISN
-341 YIFEKEVLPTDR
+341 YIFNEEVLPTDK
-353 KIKELAKIVFDIAE
+353 KIKELAKIIFDIAE
-367 QTKLSTKRFTH
+367 QMKLNTKRFTH
-378 ADISTYTYKFIFNR
+378 TDISTYTYKFIFDK
-392 ELGFVKTDNKNNN
+392 ELGFVKTDNNNSN
-405 TVTEDFLELIGGQI
+405 AVTEDFLELIGGQI

-437 LQLLLSSAKNIICVG
+437 LELLLSSAKNIICVG

-466 ELFEKLEKLI
+466 ELFENLENLI
-476 DGDVQNL
+476 GGNVQNL
-483 EKSYRSYK
+483 KKSYRSYK

-510 ANSSYRDDED
+510 TNSLYRDDEE
-520 YQKGYFG
+520 YQRGYFG

-533 KARYSDDEEKP
+533 KSRYNEDEEKP
-544 EKAYEEMIRNLKDG
+544 EKAYEEMIRNLKEG
-558 KIQNLGKSCI
+558 KIQNFGKSCI

-634 NEHVKYL
+634 NDHVKYL
-641 VENKDLIEKYITKN
+641 VENKELIEKYITKN
-655 NNFSEK
+655 IKLSSE
-661 NLKNKNSFEDFVEN
+661 NLKSKNSFEYFVEN

-680 EKENLREYKNIDF
+680 KKQNLMEYKNIDF
-693 LERNGLSFVKTL
+693 MERNGFSFSEIL
-705 EKIKELYKLSVNLN
+705 EKIKQLYKLSINLN
-719 DKYLKENFSKK
+719 DKYAKENFSKK
-730 IVQTFDVTSFYSTNS
+730 IIQDFGVTSFYSTNS

-769 IEEEKE
+769 IEDEKD
-775 NLRQISSSDE
+775 NLKQISSSDE

-805 YYRKGKTAGNSFKT
+805 YYRKGKTGGNNFKT

-827 ETFSNVTNF
+827 ENFTNVTNF

-844 KNVKQIKEYGIIADK
+844 KNLKNIKEYGIIAEK

-889 FVTKNGYSDDLVNK
+889 YITKNGYSDDLVNK
-903 LIDVYDENV
+903 LIDVYDENT
-912 EFEIGKITE
+912 EFGIGEITE
-921 TERKNIEN
+921 TERKIVSNSKN
-929 LKENILNDKNKI
+929 LKENTKLEENKI
-941 SNKILKTYFSDDKF
+941 NNKILKTYFDDDKF
-955 KIKKSSIT
+955 VVKKSSIT

-982 ILTDVEND
+982 ISNNLEND
-990 TKIAKSAL
+990 KLIAKSAL

-1009 IVEELI
+1009 IVEELV
-1015 VRMDKFIGKNSD
+1015 VRMEKFIEKNSD
-1027 IYDKKYKVYTEFE
+1027 IYNEKYKVYTEFE

-1086 YRNILS
+1086 YRDILS
-1092 EKISGNYEIDVKL
+1092 KKVSADYEIDIQL

>member
-1 MEKMSDN
+1 MMKINNVNDN
-8 ALNTENASLSNAIF
+8 
-22 NKANNK
+22 

-55 IRGTNYKNIVVMT
+55 IRGVNYKNIVVMT

-89 FEKYDWVGLENSLK
+89 FEKYDWIGLEKSLK
-103 ELYGFSDGE
+103 ELYGFSDSE
-112 IPKENLQNVYF
+112 ILKENLQNVYF

-147 TIAPFFGVY
+147 TIAPYFGIY
-156 SYETIDQEDDKFY
+156 NYETIDKEEDEFY

-188 VLDEEKDRKNIS
+188 ILNEEKDRKNIS
-200 TYVKVVK
+200 TYVKIVK
-207 SLLFMQEKFLLAGD
+207 SLLDMQEKFLLAGD
-221 NYKEANLALKN
+221 NYKEANLILKN
-232 NKVNTSF
+232 NKSSRSF
-239 TENLEN
+239 VENFEN
-245 IFENVKEIAKVKN
+245 IFENVKKIAEIKGK
-258 KDVTEILSIK
+258 KVTEILNGK
-268 FIETYKKFEELNQNN
+268 FTDIFKKFEELNQNN
-283 FDNSFVQNK
+283 FDTSAVQDK
-292 KIELILDKSND
+292 KIELILEKSDD
-303 IFDKGNIW
+303 IFGTGNIW
-311 NGGKT
+311 DGGKT
-316 RGNDVKE
+316 RGKDVKE
-323 LLEEIKEE
+323 LLDEMKEE
-331 QDILREKLSN
+331 QDILREKVSN
-341 YIFEKEVLPTDR
+341 YIFNEEVLPTDR
-353 KIKELAKIVFDIAE
+353 KIKELAKIIFDIAE

-378 ADISTYTYKFIFNR
+378 MDISTYTYKFIFDK
-392 ELGFVKTDNKNNN
+392 ELGFVKTDNNNSN
-405 TVTEDFLELIGGQI
+405 AVTENFLELIGGQI

-437 LQLLLSSAKNIICVG
+437 LELLLSSAKNIICVG

-466 ELFEKLEKLI
+466 ELFENLENLI
-476 DGDVQNL
+476 GGNVQNL

-510 ANSSYRDDED
+510 TNSLYRDDEE
-520 YQKGYFG
+520 YQKGYFR

-533 KARYSDDEEKP
+533 KSRYNEDEEKP
-544 EKAYEEMIRNLKDG
+544 EKAYEEMIRNLKEG
-558 KIQNLGKSCI
+558 KIQNFGKSCI

-573 KELSEI
+573 RELSEI

-598 LDYRAVKP
+598 LDYRAIKP

-634 NEHVKYL
+634 NDHVKYL
-641 VENKDLIEKYITKN
+641 VENKDLIEKYITTN
-655 NNFSEK
+655 IDFSHK
-661 NLKNKNSFEDFVEN
+661 NLENENSFEYFVEN

-680 EKENLREYKNIDF
+680 EKENLLKYKNIDF
-693 LERNGLSFVKTL
+693 MERNGLSFSETL
-705 EKIKELYKLSVNLN
+705 EKIKDLYKLSINLN

-730 IVQTFDVTSFYSTNS
+730 IIQDFDVTSFYSTNS

-769 IEEEKE
+769 IEDEKD

-805 YYRKGKTAGNSFKT
+805 YYRKGKTGGNNFKT

-827 ETFSNVTNF
+827 ENFASVTNF

-844 KNVKQIKEYGIIADK
+844 KNVKNIKEYGIIAEK
-859 NSQKEKM
+859 NAQKEKM

-889 FVTKNGYSDDLVNK
+889 YITKNGYSDDLVNK
-903 LIDVYDENV
+903 LIDVYDENT
-912 EFEIGKITE
+912 EFGIGKITE
-921 TERKNIEN
+921 TERKIHQIPEN
-929 LKENILNDKNKI
+929 SNENAELCENKI
-941 SNKILKTYFSDDKF
+941 NNKILKTYFSDDKF

-982 ILTDVEND
+982 ILNNLKTD
-990 TKIAKSAL
+990 KLIAKSAL

-1015 VRMDKFIGKNSD
+1015 VRMEKFIENNSN
-1027 IYDKKYKVYTEFE
+1027 IYDEKYKVYTEFE
-1040 IYDSEGRKRIIDRIN
+1040 IYDSDGKKRIIDRIN

-1086 YRNILS
+1086 YRDILS
-1092 EKISGNYEIDVKL
+1092 KKVSTDYEIDVKL

>member
-1 MEKMSDN
+1 MKINNVNDN
-8 ALNTENASLSNAIF
+8 
-22 NKANNK
+22 

-55 IRGTNYKNIVVMT
+55 IRGVNYKNIVVMT

-89 FEKYDWVGLENSLK
+89 FEKYDWIGLEESLK
-103 ELYGFSDGE
+103 ELYGFSDSE
-112 IPKENLQNVYF
+112 ILKENLQNVYF

-147 TIAPFFGVY
+147 TIAPYFGIY
-156 SYETIDQEDDKFY
+156 NYETIDKEEDEFY

-188 VLDEEKDRKNIS
+188 ILNEEKDRKNIS
-200 TYVKVVK
+200 TYVKIVK
-207 SLLFMQEKFLLAGD
+207 SLLDMQEKFLLAGD
-221 NYKEANLALKN
+221 NYKEANLILKN
-232 NKVNTSF
+232 NKSSRSF
-239 TENLEN
+239 VENFEN
-245 IFENVKEIAKVKN
+245 IFENVKKIAEIKGK
-258 KDVTEILSIK
+258 KVTEILNGK
-268 FIETYKKFEELNQNN
+268 FTDIFKKFEELNQNN
-283 FDNSFVQNK
+283 SDISIVQNK
-292 KIELILDKSND
+292 KIELILEKSDD
-303 IFDKGNIW
+303 IFGTGNIW
-311 NGGKT
+311 DGGKT
-316 RGNDVKE
+316 RGKDVKE
-323 LLEEIKEE
+323 LLDEMKEE
-331 QDILREKLSN
+331 QDILREKISN
-341 YIFEKEVLPTDR
+341 YIFNEEVLPTDR
-353 KIKELAKIVFDIAE
+353 KIKELAKIIFDIAE

-378 ADISTYTYKFIFNR
+378 TDISTYTYKFIFDK
-392 ELGFVKTDNKNNN
+392 ELGFVKTDNNNSN
-405 TVTEDFLELIGGQI
+405 AVTEDFLELIGGQI

-437 LQLLLSSAKNIICVG
+437 LELLLSSAKNIICVG

-466 ELFEKLEKLI
+466 ELFENLENLI
-476 DGDVQNL
+476 GGNVQNL

-510 ANSSYRDDED
+510 INSLYRDDED
-520 YQKGYFG
+520 YQRGYFG

-533 KARYSDDEEKP
+533 KSRYNEDEEKP
-544 EKAYEEMIRNLKDG
+544 EKAYEEMIRNLKEG
-558 KIQNLGKSCI
+558 KIQNFGKSCI

-634 NEHVKYL
+634 NDHVKYL
-641 VENKDLIEKYITKN
+641 VENKELIEKYITKN
-655 NNFSEK
+655 IKLPSK
-661 NLKNKNSFEDFVEN
+661 NLRSKNSFEYFVEN

-680 EKENLREYKNIDF
+680 KKENLLEYKNINF
-693 LERNGLSFVKTL
+693 MERNGLSFSEIL
-705 EKIKELYKLSVNLN
+705 EKIKELYKLSINLN
-719 DKYLKENFSKK
+719 DKYAKENFSKK
-730 IVQTFDVTSFYSTNS
+730 IIQDFGVTSFYSTNS

-769 IEEEKE
+769 IEDEKDD
-775 NLRQISSSDE
+775 LKQISSSDE

-805 YYRKGKTAGNSFKT
+805 YYRKGKTGGNNFKT

-827 ETFSNVTNF
+827 ENFTNVTNF

-844 KNVKQIKEYGIIADK
+844 KNVKNIKEYGIIAEK
-859 NSQKEKM
+859 NVQKEKM

-889 FVTKNGYSDDLVNK
+889 YITKNGYSDDLIKK
-903 LIDVYDENV
+903 LIDVYDENT
-912 EFEIGKITE
+912 EFGIGEITE
-921 TERKNIEN
+921 TERKIVSNSEN
-929 LKENILNDKNKI
+929 LKENAKLDENKI
-941 SNKILKTYFSDDKF
+941 NNKILKTYFSDDKF

-982 ILTDVEND
+982 ILNDLETD
-990 TKIAKSAL
+990 KLIAKSAL

-1015 VRMDKFIGKNSD
+1015 VRMEKFIEKNSD
-1027 IYDKKYKVYTEFE
+1027 IYNEKYKVYTEFE

-1086 YRNILS
+1086 YRDILS
-1092 EKISGNYEIDVKL
+1092 KKVSEDYEIDIQL

>member
-1 MEKMSDN
+1 MEN
-8 ALNTENASLSNAIF
+8 LNNVNI
-22 NKANNK
+22 NNK
-28 KQNKIILKASA
+28 KQNSIILKASA

-55 IRGTNYKNIVVMT
+55 IRGVNYKNIVVMT

-103 ELYGFSDGE
+103 ELYRFSDSK
-112 IPKENLQNVYF
+112 ISKENLQNIYF

-147 TIAPFFGVY
+147 TIAPYFGVY
-156 SYETIDQEDDKFY
+156 NYETIDEEDDEFY

-182 FEKFKF
+182 FDKFKF
-188 VLDEEKDRKNIS
+188 VFDEEKDRKNIS
-200 TYVKVVK
+200 TYVKIVK
-207 SLLFMQEKFLLAGD
+207 SLLNMQEKFLLSGD
-221 NYKEANLALKN
+221 NYKEASLALKN
-232 NKVNTSF
+232 DKFNTGF
-239 TENLEN
+239 VQNFEN
-245 IFENVKEIAKVKN
+245 IFENVKKIAGIKGKN
-258 KDVTEILSIK
+258 VTEILSVK
-268 FIETYKKFEELNQNN
+268 FTDIFKKFEELNQNN
-283 FDNSFVQNK
+283 SDASGVQNK
-292 KIELILDKSND
+292 KIELILEKSDD
-303 IFDKGNIW
+303 IFSKGNIW
-311 NGGKT
+311 NGKKTGGK
-316 RGNDVKE
+316 DAKD
-323 LLEEIKEE
+323 LLDEMNEE
-331 QDILREKLSN
+331 QEILREKVSN
-341 YIFEKEVLPTDR
+341 YIFNEKVLPIDR
-353 KIKELAKIVFDIAE
+353 KIKELAKIIFDIAE

-378 ADISTYTYKFIFNR
+378 ADISTYTYKFIFNK

-405 TVTEDFLELIGGQI
+405 AVTEDFMELIGGQI

-466 ELFEKLEKLI
+466 ELFENLENLI
-476 DGDVQNL
+476 DGNVQNL

-533 KARYSDDEEKP
+533 NYSYKAGEEKP
-544 EKAYEEMIRNLKDG
+544 EKAYEEMIRDLKNG
-558 KIQNLGKSCI
+558 KIENFGKSCI

-573 KELSEI
+573 KELAEI

-634 NEHVKYL
+634 NSHVKYL

-655 NNFSEK
+655 IDFSSK
-661 NLKNKNSFEDFVEN
+661 NLKNEDSFEYFVEN

-680 EKENLREYKNIDF
+680 EKRNLLEYKNINF
-693 LERNGLSFVKTL
+693 MERNGLLFSEIL
-705 EKIKELYKLSVNLN
+705 EKIRELYKLSVNLN

-745 DIKNIFQ
+745 DIKNVFQ
-752 FFNILKEFDNL
+752 FFSILKEFDNL
-763 YEFVVH
+763 YEFVAH
-769 IEEEKE
+769 IEDEKDK
-775 NLRQISSSDE
+775 LRQISSSDE

-805 YYRKGKTAGNSFKT
+805 YYRKGKTGGNNFKT

-827 ETFSNVTNF
+827 KTFSNVTNF
-836 LITFSKYA
+836 LVTFSKYS
-844 KNVKQIKEYGIIADK
+844 KNVKKINEYGKIAEK
-859 NSQKEKM
+859 NAQKEKM

-889 FVTKNGYSDDLVNK
+889 IVTKSGYSDDLINK
-903 LIDVYDENV
+903 LIDVYDENTKYK
-912 EFEIGKITE
+912 IGKITE
-921 TERKNIEN
+921 TERKILEN
-929 LKENILNDKNKI
+929 SDYLTKNDKFKENKI

-955 KIKKSSIT
+955 QIKKSSIT

-982 ILTDVEND
+982 ISTDVKSD
-990 TKIAKSAL
+990 SKIAKSAL

-1015 VRMDKFIGKNSD
+1015 VRMDKFIEKNND
-1027 IYDKKYKVYTEFE
+1027 IYDEKYKVYTEFE
-1040 IYDSEGRKRIIDRIN
+1040 IYDSDGKKRIIDRIN

-1086 YRNILS
+1086 YKGIL
-1092 EKISGNYEIDVKL
+1092 ENKISGYEVVAKL

>member
-1 MEKMSDN
+1 MMKINNVNDN
-8 ALNTENASLSNAIF
+8 
-22 NKANNK
+22 

-55 IRGTNYKNIVVMT
+55 IRGVNYKNIVVMT

-89 FEKYDWVGLENSLK
+89 FEKYDWIGLEESLK
-103 ELYGFSDGE
+103 ELYGFSDSE
-112 IPKENLQNVYF
+112 ILKENLQNVYF

-147 TIAPFFGVY
+147 TIAPYFGIY
-156 SYETIDQEDDKFY
+156 NYETIDKEEDEFY

-177 GNSYY
+177 ENSYY

-188 VLDEEKDRKNIS
+188 ILNEEKDRKNIS
-200 TYVKVVK
+200 TYVKIVK
-207 SLLFMQEKFLLAGD
+207 SLLDMQEKFLLAGG
-221 NYKEANLALKN
+221 NYKEANLILKN
-232 NKVNTSF
+232 NKSSRSF
-239 TENLEN
+239 VENFEN
-245 IFENVKEIAKVKN
+245 IFENVKKIAEIKGKTT
-258 KDVTEILSIK
+258 TEILSVK
-268 FIETYKKFEELNQNN
+268 FTDVFKKFEELNQDS
-283 FDNSFVQNK
+283 FDTSSVQNK
-292 KIELILDKSND
+292 KIDLILEKSDD
-303 IFDKGNIW
+303 IFAKGNIW
-311 NGGKT
+311 NGKKTGGK
-316 RGNDVKE
+316 DAKD
-323 LLEEIKEE
+323 LLDEMVEE
-331 QDILREKLSN
+331 QEILRGKISN
-341 YIFEKEVLPTDR
+341 YIFNEEVLPTDK
-353 KIKELAKIVFDIAE
+353 KIKELAKIIFDIAE
-367 QTKLSTKRFTH
+367 QMKLSTKRFTH
-378 ADISTYTYKFIFNR
+378 TDISTYTYKFIFDK
-392 ELGFVKTDNKNNN
+392 ELGFVKTDNNNSN
-405 TVTEDFLELIGGQI
+405 AVTEDFLELIGGQI

-437 LQLLLSSAKNIICVG
+437 LELLLSSAKNIICVG

-466 ELFEKLEKLI
+466 ELFENLENLI
-476 DGDVQNL
+476 GGNVQNL

-510 ANSSYRDDED
+510 ANSLYRDDEE
-520 YQKGYFG
+520 YQRGYFG

-533 KARYSDDEEKP
+533 KSRYNEDEEKP
-544 EKAYEEMIRNLKDG
+544 EKAYEEMIRNLKEG
-558 KIQNLGKSCI
+558 KIQNFGKSCI

-634 NEHVKYL
+634 NDHVKYL
-641 VENKDLIEKYITKN
+641 VENKELIEKYITKN
-655 NNFSEK
+655 IKSSIK
-661 NLKNKNSFEDFVEN
+661 NLKSKNSFEYFIEN

-680 EKENLREYKNIDF
+680 KKQNLMEYKNIDF
-693 LERNGLSFVKTL
+693 MERNGLSFSEIL
-705 EKIKELYKLSVNLN
+705 EKIKELYKLSINLN
-719 DKYLKENFSKK
+719 NKYAKENFSKK
-730 IVQTFDVTSFYSTNS
+730 IIQDFDVTSFYSTNS

-769 IEEEKE
+769 IEDEKD
-775 NLRQISSSDE
+775 NLKQISSSDG

-805 YYRKGKTAGNSFKT
+805 YYRKGKTGGNNFKT

-827 ETFSNVTNF
+827 ENFTNVTNF

-844 KNVKQIKEYGIIADK
+844 KNLKNIKEYRIIAEK
-859 NSQKEKM
+859 NVQKEKM

-889 FVTKNGYSDDLVNK
+889 YITKNGYSDDLVNK
-903 LIDVYDENV
+903 LIDVYDENT
-912 EFEIGKITE
+912 EFGIGEITE
-921 TERKNIEN
+921 IERKIVSNSEN
-929 LKENILNDKNKI
+929 LKENTKLEENKI
-941 SNKILKTYFSDDKF
+941 NNKILKTYFSEDKF

-982 ILTDVEND
+982 ISNNLEND
-990 TKIAKSAL
+990 KLIAKSAL

-1015 VRMDKFIGKNSD
+1015 VRMEKFIEKNSD
-1027 IYDKKYKVYTEFE
+1027 IYNEKYKVYTEFE

-1086 YRNILS
+1086 YRDILS
-1092 EKISGNYEIDVKL
+1092 KKVSADYEIDVQL

>member
-1 MEKMSDN
+1 MKINNVNDN
-8 ALNTENASLSNAIF
+8 
-22 NKANNK
+22 

-55 IRGTNYKNIVVMT
+55 IRGVNYKNIVVMT

-89 FEKYDWVGLENSLK
+89 FEKYDWIGLEESLK
-103 ELYGFSDGE
+103 ELYGFSDSE
-112 IPKENLQNVYF
+112 ILKENLQNVYF

-132 RIYTIDGFTNRIFKN
+132 RIYTIDGFKNRIFKN
-147 TIAPFFGVY
+147 TIAPYFGIY
-156 SYETIDQEDDKFY
+156 NYETIDKEEDEFY

-177 GNSYY
+177 ENSYY

-188 VLDEEKDRKNIS
+188 ILNEEKDRKNIS
-200 TYVKVVK
+200 TYVKIVK
-207 SLLFMQEKFLLAGD
+207 SLLDMQEKFLLAGD
-221 NYKEANLALKN
+221 NYKEVNLILRN
-232 NKVNTSF
+232 NKSSRSF
-239 TENLEN
+239 VENFEN
-245 IFENVKEIAKVKN
+245 IFENVKKIAEIKGKTT
-258 KDVTEILSIK
+258 TEILSVK
-268 FIETYKKFEELNQNN
+268 FTDLFKKFEELNQDS
-283 FDNSFVQNK
+283 FDTSSVQNK
-292 KIELILDKSND
+292 KIELILEKSDD
-303 IFDKGNIW
+303 IFAKGNIW
-311 NGGKT
+311 NGKKTGGK
-316 RGNDVKE
+316 DAKD
-323 LLEEIKEE
+323 LLDEMAEE
-331 QDILREKLSN
+331 QEILRGKISN
-341 YIFEKEVLPTDR
+341 YIFNEEVLPTDK
-353 KIKELAKIVFDIAE
+353 KIKELAKIIFDIAE
-367 QTKLSTKRFTH
+367 QMKLNTKRFTH
-378 ADISTYTYKFIFNR
+378 TDISTYTYKFIFDK
-392 ELGFVKTDNKNNN
+392 ELGFVKTDNNNSS

-437 LQLLLSSAKNIICVG
+437 LELLLSSAKNIICVG

-466 ELFEKLEKLI
+466 ELFENLENLI
-476 DGDVQNL
+476 GGNVQNL

-510 ANSSYRDDED
+510 ANSLYRDDEE
-520 YQKGYFG
+520 YQRGYFG

-533 KARYSDDEEKP
+533 KSRYNEDEEKP
-544 EKAYEEMIRNLKDG
+544 EKAYEEMIRNLKEG
-558 KIQNLGKSCI
+558 KIQNFGKSCI

-634 NEHVKYL
+634 NDHVKYL
-641 VENKDLIEKYITKN
+641 VENKELIEKYITKN
-655 NNFSEK
+655 TKLSSK
-661 NLKNKNSFEDFVEN
+661 NLRSKNSFEYFVEN

-680 EKENLREYKNIDF
+680 KKENLLEYKNINF
-693 LERNGLSFVKTL
+693 MERNGLLFSEIL
-705 EKIKELYKLSVNLN
+705 EKIKELYKLSINLN
-719 DKYLKENFSKK
+719 DKYAKENFSKK
-730 IVQTFDVTSFYSTNS
+730 IIQDFGVTSFYSTNS

-769 IEEEKE
+769 IEDEKD
-775 NLRQISSSDE
+775 NLKQISSSDE

-805 YYRKGKTAGNSFKT
+805 YYRKGKTGGNNFKT

-827 ETFSNVTNF
+827 ENFTNVTNF

-844 KNVKQIKEYGIIADK
+844 KNLKNIKEYGIIAEK
-859 NSQKEKM
+859 NVQKEKM

-889 FVTKNGYSDDLVNK
+889 YITKNGYSDDLVNK
-903 LIDVYDENV
+903 LIDVYDENT
-912 EFEIGKITE
+912 EFGIGEITE
-921 TERKNIEN
+921 TERKIVSNSEN
-929 LKENILNDKNKI
+929 LKENTKLEENKI
-941 SNKILKTYFSDDKF
+941 NNKILKTYFSEDKF

-963 LEKEFK
+963 LENEFK

-982 ILTDVEND
+982 ISNNLEND
-990 TKIAKSAL
+990 KLIAKSAL

-1015 VRMDKFIGKNSD
+1015 VRMEKFIEKNSD
-1027 IYDKKYKVYTEFE
+1027 IYDEKYKVYTEFE
-1040 IYDSEGRKRIIDRIN
+1040 IYDSEGKKRIIDRIN
-1055 IDEEN
+1055 IDENN

-1086 YRNILS
+1086 YRDILS
-1092 EKISGNYEIDVKL
+1092 KKVSADYEIDVQL

>member
-1 MEKMSDN
+1 MKINNVNDN
-8 ALNTENASLSNAIF
+8 
-22 NKANNK
+22 

-55 IRGTNYKNIVVMT
+55 IRGVNYKNIVVMT

-89 FEKYDWVGLENSLK
+89 FEKYDWIGLENSLK
-103 ELYGFSDGE
+103 ELYGFSNSE
-112 IPKENLQNVYF
+112 ILKENLQNVYF

-147 TIAPFFGVY
+147 TIAPYFGIY
-156 SYETIDQEDDKFY
+156 NYETIDKEEDEFY

-177 GNSYY
+177 ENSYY

-188 VLDEEKDRKNIS
+188 ILNEEKDRKNIS
-200 TYVKVVK
+200 TYVKIVK
-207 SLLFMQEKFLLAGD
+207 SLLDMQEKFLLAGD
-221 NYKEANLALKN
+221 NYKEANLILRN
-232 NKVNTSF
+232 NKSSRSF
-239 TENLEN
+239 VENFEN
-245 IFENVKEIAKVKN
+245 IFENVKKIAEIKGKTT
-258 KDVTEILSIK
+258 TEILSVK
-268 FIETYKKFEELNQNN
+268 FTDVFKKFEELNQDS
-283 FDNSFVQNK
+283 FDTSSVQNK
-292 KIELILDKSND
+292 KIELILEKSDD
-303 IFDKGNIW
+303 IFAKGNIW
-311 NGGKT
+311 NGKKTGGK
-316 RGNDVKE
+316 DAKD
-323 LLEEIKEE
+323 LLDEMAEE
-331 QDILREKLSN
+331 QEILRGKISN
-341 YIFEKEVLPTDR
+341 YIFNEEVLPTDK
-353 KIKELAKIVFDIAE
+353 KIKELAKIIFDIAE
-367 QTKLSTKRFTH
+367 QMKLNTKRFTH
-378 ADISTYTYKFIFNR
+378 TDISTYTYKFIFDK
-392 ELGFVKTDNKNNN
+392 ELGFVKTDNNNSS

-437 LQLLLSSAKNIICVG
+437 LELLLSSAKNIICVG

-466 ELFEKLEKLI
+466 ELFENLENLI
-476 DGDVQNL
+476 GGNVQNL

-510 ANSSYRDDED
+510 TNSLYRDDKD
-520 YQKGYFG
+520 YQRGYFG

-533 KARYSDDEEKP
+533 KSRYNEDEEKP
-544 EKAYEEMIRNLKDG
+544 EKAYEEMIRNLKEG
-558 KIQNLGKSCI
+558 KIQNFGKSCI

-634 NEHVKYL
+634 NDHVKYL
-641 VENKDLIEKYITKN
+641 VENKELIEKYITKN
-655 NNFSEK
+655 IKLSSK
-661 NLKNKNSFEDFVEN
+661 NLKSKNSFEYFVEN

-680 EKENLREYKNIDF
+680 KKQNLLEYKNINF
-693 LERNGLSFVKTL
+693 MERNGLLFSEIL
-705 EKIKELYKLSVNLN
+705 EKIKELYKLSINLN
-719 DKYLKENFSKK
+719 DKYAKENFSKK
-730 IVQTFDVTSFYSTNS
+730 IIQDFDVTSFYSTNS

-769 IEEEKE
+769 IEDEKD
-775 NLRQISSSDE
+775 NLKQISSSDE

-795 SKGLEFDTII
+795 SKGLEFDTRI
-805 YYRKGKTAGNSFKT
+805 YYRKGKTGGNNFKT

-827 ETFSNVTNF
+827 ENFTNVTNF

-844 KNVKQIKEYGIIADK
+844 KNLKNIKEYGIIAEK
-859 NSQKEKM
+859 NVQKEKM

-889 FVTKNGYSDDLVNK
+889 YITKNGYSDDLVNK
-903 LIDVYDENV
+903 LIDVYDENT
-912 EFEIGKITE
+912 EFEIGEMTE
-921 TERKNIEN
+921 TERKIASNSEN
-929 LKENILNDKNKI
+929 LKENAKLEEKKI
-941 SNKILKTYFSDDKF
+941 NNKILKTYFSEDKF

-982 ILTDVEND
+982 ISNNLEND
-990 TKIAKSAL
+990 KLIAKSAL

-1015 VRMDKFIGKNSD
+1015 VRMEKFIEKNSD
-1027 IYDKKYKVYTEFE
+1027 IYNEKYKVYTEFE

-1073 PETNEKYQEQINE
+1073 TETNEKYQEQINE
-1086 YRNILS
+1086 YRDILS
-1092 EKISGNYEIDVKL
+1092 KKVSADYEIDIQL

>member
-1 MEKMSDN
+1 MMKINNVNDN
-8 ALNTENASLSNAIF
+8 
-22 NKANNK
+22 

-55 IRGTNYKNIVVMT
+55 IRGVNYKNIVVMT

-89 FEKYDWVGLENSLK
+89 FEKYDWIGLEESLK
-103 ELYGFSDGE
+103 ELYGFSDSE
-112 IPKENLQNVYF
+112 ILKENLQNVYF

-147 TIAPFFGVY
+147 TIAPYFGIY
-156 SYETIDQEDDKFY
+156 NYETIDKEEDEFY

-177 GNSYY
+177 ENSYY

-188 VLDEEKDRKNIS
+188 ILNEEKDRKNIS
-200 TYVKVVK
+200 TYVKIVK
-207 SLLFMQEKFLLAGD
+207 SLLDMQEKFLLAGD
-221 NYKEANLALKN
+221 NYKEANLILRN
-232 NKVNTSF
+232 NKSSRSF
-239 TENLEN
+239 VENFEN
-245 IFENVKEIAKVKN
+245 IFENVKKIAEIKGKTT
-258 KDVTEILSIK
+258 TEILSVK
-268 FIETYKKFEELNQNN
+268 FTDIFKKFEELNQNN
-283 FDNSFVQNK
+283 FDISAMQDK
-292 KIELILDKSND
+292 KIKLILEKSDD
-303 IFDKGNIW
+303 IFGTGNIW
-311 NGGKT
+311 DGGKT
-316 RGNDVKE
+316 RGKDVKE
-323 LLEEIKEE
+323 LLDEMKEE
-331 QDILREKLSN
+331 QDILREKVSN
-341 YIFEKEVLPTDR
+341 YIFNEEVLPTDK
-353 KIKELAKIVFDIAE
+353 KIKELAKIIFDIAE
-367 QTKLSTKRFTH
+367 QMKLNTKRFTH
-378 ADISTYTYKFIFNR
+378 TDISTYTYKFIFDK
-392 ELGFVKTDNKNNN
+392 ELGFVKTDNNNSN
-405 TVTEDFLELIGGQI
+405 AVTEDFLELIGGQI

-437 LQLLLSSAKNIICVG
+437 LELLLSSAKNIICVG

-466 ELFEKLEKLI
+466 ELFENLENLI
-476 DGDVQNL
+476 GGNVQNL

-510 ANSSYRDDED
+510 TNSLYRDDKD
-520 YQKGYFG
+520 YQRGYFG

-533 KARYSDDEEKP
+533 KSRYNEDEEKP
-544 EKAYEEMIRNLKDG
+544 EKAYEEMIRNLKEG
-558 KIQNLGKSCI
+558 KIQNFGKSCI

-573 KELSEI
+573 RELSEI

-634 NEHVKYL
+634 NDHVKYL
-641 VENKDLIEKYITKN
+641 VENKELIEKYITKN
-655 NNFSEK
+655 IKLSSK
-661 NLKNKNSFEDFVEN
+661 NLKSKNSFEYFVEN

-680 EKENLREYKNIDF
+680 KKQNLMEYKNIDF
-693 LERNGLSFVKTL
+693 MERNGLSFSEIL
-705 EKIKELYKLSVNLN
+705 EKIKELYKLSINLN
-719 DKYLKENFSKK
+719 DKYAKENFSKK
-730 IVQTFDVTSFYSTNS
+730 IIQDFDVTSFYSTNS

-769 IEEEKE
+769 IEDEKD
-775 NLRQISSSDE
+775 NLKQISSSDE

-805 YYRKGKTAGNSFKT
+805 YYRKGKTGGNNFKT

-827 ETFSNVTNF
+827 ENFTNVTNF

-844 KNVKQIKEYGIIADK
+844 KNLKNIKEYGIIAEK
-859 NSQKEKM
+859 NVQKEKM

-889 FVTKNGYSDDLVNK
+889 YITKNGYSDDLVNK
-903 LIDVYDENV
+903 LIDVYDENT
-912 EFEIGKITE
+912 EFGIGEITE
-921 TERKNIEN
+921 TERKIVSNSEN
-929 LKENILNDKNKI
+929 LKENTKLEENKI
-941 SNKILKTYFSDDKF
+941 NNKILKTYFSEDKF

-982 ILTDVEND
+982 ISNNLEND
-990 TKIAKSAL
+990 KLIAKSAL

-1015 VRMDKFIGKNSD
+1015 VRMEKFIEKNSD
-1027 IYDKKYKVYTEFE
+1027 IYNEKYKVYTEFE

-1086 YRNILS
+1086 YRDILS
-1092 EKISGNYEIDVKL
+1092 KKVSADYEIDIQL

>member
-1 MEKMSDN
+1 MMKINNVNDN
-8 ALNTENASLSNAIF
+8 
-22 NKANNK
+22 

-55 IRGTNYKNIVVMT
+55 IRGVNYKNIVVMT

-89 FEKYDWVGLENSLK
+89 FEKYNWIGLENSLK
-103 ELYGFSDGE
+103 ELYGFSDSE
-112 IPKENLQNVYF
+112 ILKENLQNVYF

-147 TIAPFFGVY
+147 TIAPYFGIY
-156 SYETIDQEDDKFY
+156 NYETIDKEEDEFY

-188 VLDEEKDRKNIS
+188 ILNEEKDRKNIS
-200 TYVKVVK
+200 TYVKIVK
-207 SLLFMQEKFLLAGD
+207 SLLDMQEKFLLAGD
-221 NYKEANLALKN
+221 NYKEVNLILKN
-232 NKVNTSF
+232 NKLNTSF
-239 TENLEN
+239 IQNFEN
-245 IFENVKEIAKVKN
+245 IFENVKKIAEIKGKN
-258 KDVTEILSIK
+258 VAEILNGK
-268 FIETYKKFEELNQNN
+268 FTDIFKKFEELNQNN
-283 FDNSFVQNK
+283 FDISAMQDK
-292 KIELILDKSND
+292 KIKLILEKSDD
-303 IFDKGNIW
+303 IFGTGNIW
-311 NGGKT
+311 DGGKT
-316 RGNDVKE
+316 RGKDVKE
-323 LLEEIKEE
+323 LLDEMKEE
-331 QDILREKLSN
+331 QDILQEKVSN
-341 YIFEKEVLPTDR
+341 YIFNEEVLPTDK
-353 KIKELAKIVFDIAE
+353 KIKELAKIIFDIAE

-378 ADISTYTYKFIFNR
+378 TDISTYTYKFIFDK
-392 ELGFVKTDNKNNN
+392 ELGFVKTDNNNSN
-405 TVTEDFLELIGGQI
+405 AVTEDFLELIGGQI

-437 LQLLLSSAKNIICVG
+437 LELLLSSAKNIICVG

-466 ELFEKLEKLI
+466 ELFENLENLI
-476 DGDVQNL
+476 GGNVQNL

-510 ANSSYRDDED
+510 TNSLYRDDKD

-533 KARYSDDEEKP
+533 KSRYGDEEEKP
-544 EKAYEEMIRNLKDG
+544 EKAYEEMIRNLKEG
-558 KIQNLGKSCI
+558 KIQNFGKSCI

-573 KELSEI
+573 RELAEI

-612 FFVYHNFIYLLEFMR
+612 FFVYHNFVYLLEFMR

-634 NEHVKYL
+634 NDHVKYL
-641 VENKDLIEKYITKN
+641 VENKDLIEKYITTN
-655 NNFSEK
+655 IDFSYE
-661 NLKNKNSFEDFVEN
+661 NLENENSFEHFVEN

-680 EKENLREYKNIDF
+680 EKENLLEYKNIDF
-693 LERNGLSFVKTL
+693 MERNGLSFSETL
-705 EKIKELYKLSVNLN
+705 KKIKELYKLSVNLN
-719 DKYLKENFSKK
+719 DKYLKDNFSKK
-730 IVQTFDVTSFYSTNS
+730 IIQAFDVTNFYSTNS

-769 IEEEKE
+769 IEDEKD

-805 YYRKGKTAGNSFKT
+805 YYRKGKTGGNNFKT

-827 ETFSNVTNF
+827 NNFSSVTNF

-844 KNVKQIKEYGIIADK
+844 KNVKKLKEYGIIAEK

-889 FVTKNGYSDDLVNK
+889 YITKNGYSDDLVNK
-903 LIDVYDENV
+903 LIDVYNENT
-912 EFEIGKITE
+912 EFGIGKITE
-921 TERKNIEN
+921 TERKIYQIPEN
-929 LKENILNDKNKI
+929 SNENAEFCENKI
-941 SNKILKTYFSDDKF
+941 NNKILKTYFSDDKF

-982 ILTDVEND
+982 ISNNLEND
-990 TKIAKSAL
+990 KLIAKSAL

-1015 VRMDKFIGKNSD
+1015 VRMEKFIENNSN
-1027 IYDKKYKVYTEFE
+1027 IYDEKYKVYTEFE
-1040 IYDSEGRKRIIDRIN
+1040 IYDSDGKKRIIDRIN

-1086 YRNILS
+1086 YKDILS
-1092 EKISGNYEIDVKL
+1092 KKVSTDYEIDVKL

>member
-1 MEKMSDN
+1 MMKINNVNDN
-8 ALNTENASLSNAIF
+8 
-22 NKANNK
+22 

-55 IRGTNYKNIVVMT
+55 IRGVNYKNIVVMT

-89 FEKYDWVGLENSLK
+89 FEKYDWIGLEESLK
-103 ELYGFSDGE
+103 ELYGFSDSE
-112 IPKENLQNVYF
+112 ILKENLQNVYF

-147 TIAPFFGVY
+147 TIAPYFGIY
-156 SYETIDQEDDKFY
+156 NYETIDKEEDEFY

-177 GNSYY
+177 ENSYY

-188 VLDEEKDRKNIS
+188 ILNEEKDRKNIS
-200 TYVKVVK
+200 TYVKIVK
-207 SLLFMQEKFLLAGD
+207 SLLDMQEKFLLAGD
-221 NYKEANLALKN
+221 NYKESNLILRN
-232 NKVNTSF
+232 NKSSRSF
-239 TENLEN
+239 VENFEN
-245 IFENVKEIAKVKN
+245 IFENVKKIAEIKGKTT
-258 KDVTEILSIK
+258 TEILSVK
-268 FIETYKKFEELNQNN
+268 FTDIFKKFEELNQDS
-283 FDNSFVQNK
+283 FDTSSVQNK
-292 KIELILDKSND
+292 KIELILEKSDD
-303 IFDKGNIW
+303 IFAKGNIW
-311 NGGKT
+311 NGKKTGGK
-316 RGNDVKE
+316 DAKD
-323 LLEEIKEE
+323 LLDEMAEE
-331 QDILREKLSN
+331 QEILRGKISN
-341 YIFEKEVLPTDR
+341 YIFNEEVLPTDK
-353 KIKELAKIVFDIAE
+353 KIKELAKIIFDIAE
-367 QTKLSTKRFTH
+367 QMKLNTKRFTH
-378 ADISTYTYKFIFNR
+378 TDISTYTYKFIFDK
-392 ELGFVKTDNKNNN
+392 ELGFVKTDNNNSN
-405 TVTEDFLELIGGQI
+405 AVTEDFLELIGGQI

-437 LQLLLSSAKNIICVG
+437 LELLLSSAKNIICVG

-466 ELFEKLEKLI
+466 ELFENLENLI
-476 DGDVQNL
+476 GGNVQNL

-510 ANSSYRDDED
+510 TNSLYRDDKD
-520 YQKGYFG
+520 YQRGYFG

-533 KARYSDDEEKP
+533 KSRYNEDEEKP
-544 EKAYEEMIRNLKDG
+544 EKAYEEMIRNLKEG
-558 KIQNLGKSCI
+558 KIQNFGKSCI

-634 NEHVKYL
+634 NDHVKYL
-641 VENKDLIEKYITKN
+641 VENKELIEKYITKN
-655 NNFSEK
+655 IKLSSK
-661 NLKNKNSFEDFVEN
+661 NLKSKNSFEYFVEN

-680 EKENLREYKNIDF
+680 KKENLLEYKNINF
-693 LERNGLSFVKTL
+693 MERNGFLFSEIL
-705 EKIKELYKLSVNLN
+705 EKIKELYKLSINLN
-719 DKYLKENFSKK
+719 DKYAKENFSKK
-730 IVQTFDVTSFYSTNS
+730 IIQDFGVTSFYSTNS

-769 IEEEKE
+769 IEDEKD

-805 YYRKGKTAGNSFKT
+805 YYRKGKTGGNNFKT

-827 ETFSNVTNF
+827 ENFTNVTNF

-844 KNVKQIKEYGIIADK
+844 KNLKNIKEYGIIAEK
-859 NSQKEKM
+859 NFQKEKM

-889 FVTKNGYSDDLVNK
+889 YITKNGYSDDLVNK
-903 LIDVYDENV
+903 LIDVYDENT
-912 EFEIGKITE
+912 EFGIGEITE
-921 TERKNIEN
+921 TERKIVSNSEN
-929 LKENILNDKNKI
+929 LKENTKLEENKI
-941 SNKILKTYFSDDKF
+941 NNKILKTYFSEDKF

-982 ILTDVEND
+982 ISNNLEND
-990 TKIAKSAL
+990 KLIAKSAL

-1015 VRMDKFIGKNSD
+1015 VRMEKFIEKNSD
-1027 IYDKKYKVYTEFE
+1027 IYNEKYKVYTEFE

-1086 YRNILS
+1086 YRDILS
-1092 EKISGNYEIDVKL
+1092 KKVSADYEIDIQL

>member
-1 MEKMSDN
+1 MMKINNVNDN
-8 ALNTENASLSNAIF
+8 
-22 NKANNK
+22 

-55 IRGTNYKNIVVMT
+55 IRGVNYKNIVVMT

-89 FEKYDWVGLENSLK
+89 FEKYDWIGLENSLK
-103 ELYGFSDGE
+103 ELYGFSASE
-112 IPKENLQNVYF
+112 ILKENLQNIYF

-147 TIAPFFGVY
+147 TIAPYFGIY
-156 SYETIDQEDDKFY
+156 NYETIDKEEDEFY

-188 VLDEEKDRKNIS
+188 ILNEEKDRKNIS
-200 TYVKVVK
+200 TYVKIVK
-207 SLLFMQEKFLLAGD
+207 SLLDMQEKFLLAGD
-221 NYKEANLALKN
+221 NYKEANLILKN
-232 NKVNTSF
+232 NKSSRSF
-239 TENLEN
+239 VENFEN
-245 IFENVKEIAKVKN
+245 IFENVKKIAEIKGKTT
-258 KDVTEILSIK
+258 TEILSVK
-268 FIETYKKFEELNQNN
+268 FTDVFKKFEELNQDS
-283 FDNSFVQNK
+283 FDTSSVQNK
-292 KIELILDKSND
+292 KIELILEKSDD
-303 IFDKGNIW
+303 IFAKGNIW
-311 NGGKT
+311 NGKKTGGK
-316 RGNDVKE
+316 DAKD
-323 LLEEIKEE
+323 LLDEMAEE
-331 QDILREKLSN
+331 QEILRGKISN
-341 YIFEKEVLPTDR
+341 YIFNEEVLPTDK
-353 KIKELAKIVFDIAE
+353 KIKELAKIIFDIAE
-367 QTKLSTKRFTH
+367 QMKLNTKRFTH
-378 ADISTYTYKFIFNR
+378 TDISTYTYKFIFDK
-392 ELGFVKTDNKNNN
+392 ELGFVKTDNNNSN
-405 TVTEDFLELIGGQI
+405 AVTEDFLELIGGQI

-437 LQLLLSSAKNIICVG
+437 LELLLSSAKNIICVG

-466 ELFEKLEKLI
+466 ELFENLENLI
-476 DGDVQNL
+476 GGNVQNL
-483 EKSYRSYK
+483 KKSYRSYK

-510 ANSSYRDDED
+510 TNSLYRDDEE
-520 YQKGYFG
+520 YQRGYFG

-533 KARYSDDEEKP
+533 KSRYNEDEEKP
-544 EKAYEEMIRNLKDG
+544 EKAYEEMIRNLKEG
-558 KIQNLGKSCI
+558 KIQNFGKSCI

-634 NEHVKYL
+634 NDHVKYL
-641 VENKDLIEKYITKN
+641 VENKELIEKYITKN
-655 NNFSEK
+655 IKLSSE
-661 NLKNKNSFEDFVEN
+661 NLKSKNSFEYFVEN

-680 EKENLREYKNIDF
+680 KKQNLMEYKNIDF
-693 LERNGLSFVKTL
+693 MERNGFSFSEIL
-705 EKIKELYKLSVNLN
+705 EKIKQLYKLSINLN
-719 DKYLKENFSKK
+719 DKYAKENFSKK
-730 IVQTFDVTSFYSTNS
+730 IIQDFGVTSFYSTNS

-769 IEEEKE
+769 IEDEKD
-775 NLRQISSSDE
+775 NLKQISSSDE

-805 YYRKGKTAGNSFKT
+805 YYRKGKTGGNNFKT

-827 ETFSNVTNF
+827 ENFTNVTNF

-844 KNVKQIKEYGIIADK
+844 KNLKNIKEYGIIAEK

-889 FVTKNGYSDDLVNK
+889 YITKNGYSDDLVNK
-903 LIDVYDENV
+903 LIDVYDENT
-912 EFEIGKITE
+912 EFGIGEITE
-921 TERKNIEN
+921 TERKIVSNSKN
-929 LKENILNDKNKI
+929 LKENTKLEENKI
-941 SNKILKTYFSDDKF
+941 NNKILKTYFDDDKF
-955 KIKKSSIT
+955 VVKKSSIT

-982 ILTDVEND
+982 ISNNLEND
-990 TKIAKSAL
+990 KLIAKSAL

-1009 IVEELI
+1009 IVEELV
-1015 VRMDKFIGKNSD
+1015 VRMEKFIEKNSD
-1027 IYDKKYKVYTEFE
+1027 IYNEKYKVYTEFE

-1086 YRNILS
+1086 YRDILS
-1092 EKISGNYEIDVKL
+1092 KKVSADYEIDIQL

>member
-1 MEKMSDN
+1 MEK
-8 ALNTENASLSNAIF
+8 ASNI
-22 NKANNK
+22 NNK
-28 KQNKIILKASA
+28 EQNKIILKASA

-55 IRGTNYKNIVVMT
+55 IRGVNYKNIVVMT

-89 FEKYDWVGLENSLK
+89 FEKYDWIGLENSLK
-103 ELYGFSDGE
+103 ELYGFSDSE
-112 IPKENLQNVYF
+112 ILKENLQNVYF

-147 TIAPFFGVY
+147 TIAPYFDIY
-156 SYETIDQEDDKFY
+156 NYETIDKEEDEFY

-188 VLDEEKDRKNIS
+188 ILNEEKDRKNIS
-200 TYVKVVK
+200 TYVKIVK
-207 SLLFMQEKFLLAGD
+207 SLLDMQEKFLLAGD
-221 NYKEANLALKN
+221 SYKEANLILKN
-232 NKVNTSF
+232 SKSNTSF
-239 TENLEN
+239 IQNFEN
-245 IFENVKEIAKVKN
+245 IFENVKKIAEIKGK
-258 KDVTEILSIK
+258 KITEILNGK
-268 FIETYKKFEELNQNN
+268 FTDIFKKFEELNQNN
-283 FDNSFVQNK
+283 FDTSAMQDK
-292 KIELILDKSND
+292 KTKLILEKSDD
-303 IFDKGNIW
+303 IFGTGNIW
-311 NGGKT
+311 DGGKT
-316 RGNDVKE
+316 RGKDVKE
-323 LLEEIKEE
+323 LLDEMKEE
-331 QDILREKLSN
+331 QDILREKVSN
-341 YIFEKEVLPTDR
+341 YIFNEEVLPTDR
-353 KIKELAKIVFDIAE
+353 KIKELAKIIFDIAE

-378 ADISTYTYKFIFNR
+378 MDISTYTYKFIFDK
-392 ELGFVKTDNKNNN
+392 ELGFVKTDNNNSN
-405 TVTEDFLELIGGQI
+405 AVTEDFLELIGGQI

-437 LQLLLSSAKNIICVG
+437 LELLLSSAKNIICVG

-466 ELFEKLEKLI
+466 ELFENLENLI
-476 DGDVQNL
+476 GGNVQNL

-510 ANSSYRDDED
+510 TNSLYRDDED

-533 KARYSDDEEKP
+533 KSRYGDEEEKP
-544 EKAYEEMIRNLKDG
+544 EKAYEEMIRNLKEG
-558 KIQNLGKSCI
+558 KIQNFGKSCI

-573 KELSEI
+573 RELSEI

-634 NEHVKYL
+634 NDHVKYL
-641 VENKDLIEKYITKN
+641 VENKDLIEKYITTN
-655 NNFSEK
+655 IDFSHK
-661 NLKNKNSFEDFVEN
+661 NLENENSFEYFVEN

-680 EKENLREYKNIDF
+680 KKQNLMEYKNIDF
-693 LERNGLSFVKTL
+693 MERNGLSFFETL
-705 EKIKELYKLSVNLN
+705 EKIKDLYKLSINLN
-719 DKYLKENFSKK
+719 DKYAKENFSKK
-730 IVQTFDVTSFYSTNS
+730 IIQDFDVTSFYSTNS

-769 IEEEKE
+769 IEDEKD

-805 YYRKGKTAGNSFKT
+805 YYRKGKTGGNNFKT
-819 FETYFDYD
+819 FETYFNYD
-827 ETFSNVTNF
+827 DNFSSVTNF

-844 KNVKQIKEYGIIADK
+844 KNVKNIKEYGIIAEK
-859 NSQKEKM
+859 NAQKEKM

-889 FVTKNGYSDDLVNK
+889 YITKNGYSDDLVNK
-903 LIDVYDENV
+903 LIDVYDENT
-912 EFEIGKITE
+912 EFGIGKITE
-921 TERKNIEN
+921 TERKIHQIPEN
-929 LKENILNDKNKI
+929 SNENTELCKNKI
-941 SNKILKTYFSDDKF
+941 NNKILKTYFSDDKF

-982 ILTDVEND
+982 ILNNLKTD
-990 TKIAKSAL
+990 KLIAKSAL

-1015 VRMDKFIGKNSD
+1015 VRMEKFIEKNSD
-1027 IYDKKYKVYTEFE
+1027 IYNEKYKVYTEFE
-1040 IYDSEGRKRIIDRIN
+1040 IYDSDGKKRIIDRIN

-1086 YRNILS
+1086 YRDILS
-1092 EKISGNYEIDVKL
+1092 KKVSTDYEIDVKL

>member
-1 MEKMSDN
+1 MKINNINDN
-8 ALNTENASLSNAIF
+8 N
-22 NKANNK
+22 
-28 KQNKIILKASA
+28 QNKIILKASA

-55 IRGTNYKNIVVMT
+55 IRGVNYKNIVVMT

-89 FEKYDWVGLENSLK
+89 FEKYDWIGLEESLK
-103 ELYGFSDGE
+103 ELYGFSDSE
-112 IPKENLQNVYF
+112 ILKENLQNVYF

-147 TIAPFFGVY
+147 TIAPYFGIY
-156 SYETIDQEDDKFY
+156 NYETIDKEEDEFY

-177 GNSYY
+177 ENSYY

-188 VLDEEKDRKNIS
+188 ILNEEKDRKNIS
-200 TYVKVVK
+200 TYVKIVK
-207 SLLFMQEKFLLAGD
+207 SLLDMQEKFLLAGD
-221 NYKEANLALKN
+221 NYKESNLILRN
-232 NKVNTSF
+232 NKSSRSF
-239 TENLEN
+239 VENFEN
-245 IFENVKEIAKVKN
+245 IFENVKKIAEIKGKTT
-258 KDVTEILSIK
+258 TEILSVK
-268 FIETYKKFEELNQNN
+268 FTDIFKKFEELNQDS
-283 FDNSFVQNK
+283 FDTSSVQNK
-292 KIELILDKSND
+292 KIELILEKSDD
-303 IFDKGNIW
+303 IFAKGNIW
-311 NGGKT
+311 NGKKTGGK
-316 RGNDVKE
+316 DAKD
-323 LLEEIKEE
+323 LLDEMAEE
-331 QDILREKLSN
+331 QEILREKISN
-341 YIFEKEVLPTDR
+341 YIFNEEVLPTDK
-353 KIKELAKIVFDIAE
+353 KIKELAKIIFDIAE

-378 ADISTYTYKFIFNR
+378 TDISTYTYKFIFDK
-392 ELGFVKTDNKNNN
+392 ELGFVKTDNNNSS

-437 LQLLLSSAKNIICVG
+437 LELLLSSAKNIICVG

-466 ELFEKLEKLI
+466 KLFENLENLI
-476 DGDVQNL
+476 GGNVQNL

-491 QIIENVNKIFTNYN
+491 QIIKNVNKIFTNYN

-510 ANSSYRDDED
+510 ANSLYRDDEE
-520 YQKGYFG
+520 YQRGYFG

-533 KARYSDDEEKP
+533 KSRYNEDEEKP
-544 EKAYEEMIRNLKDG
+544 EKAYEEMIRNLKEG
-558 KIQNLGKSCI
+558 KIQNFGKSCI

-612 FFVYHNFIYLLEFMR
+612 FFVYHNFVYLLEFMR

-634 NEHVKYL
+634 NDHVKYL
-641 VENKDLIEKYITKN
+641 VENKELIEKYITKN
-655 NNFSEK
+655 IKLPSK
-661 NLKNKNSFEDFVEN
+661 NLKSKNSFEYFVEN

-680 EKENLREYKNIDF
+680 KKENLLEYKDIDF
-693 LERNGLSFVKTL
+693 MERNGLSLSEIL
-705 EKIKELYKLSVNLN
+705 EKIKELYKLSINLN
-719 DKYLKENFSKK
+719 DKYAKENFSKK
-730 IVQTFDVTSFYSTNS
+730 IIQDFGVTSFYSTNS

-769 IEEEKE
+769 IEDEKD
-775 NLRQISSSDE
+775 NLKQISSSDE

-805 YYRKGKTAGNSFKT
+805 YYRKGKTGGNNFKT

-827 ETFSNVTNF
+827 ENFTNVTNF

-844 KNVKQIKEYGIIADK
+844 KNLKNIKEYGIIAEK
-859 NSQKEKM
+859 NVQKEKM

-889 FVTKNGYSDDLVNK
+889 YITKNGYSDDLIKK
-903 LIDVYDENV
+903 LIDVYDENT
-912 EFEIGKITE
+912 EFGIGEITE
-921 TERKNIEN
+921 IERKIVSNSKN
-929 LKENILNDKNKI
+929 LKENAKLEENKI
-941 SNKILKTYFSDDKF
+941 NNKILKTYFSEDKF

-982 ILTDVEND
+982 ISNNLEND
-990 TKIAKSAL
+990 KLIAKSAL

-1015 VRMDKFIGKNSD
+1015 VRMEKFIEKNSD
-1027 IYDKKYKVYTEFE
+1027 IYNEKYKVYTEFE

-1086 YRNILS
+1086 YRDILS
-1092 EKISGNYEIDVKL
+1092 KKVSADYEIDIQL

>member
-1 MEKMSDN
+1 MKINNVNDN
-8 ALNTENASLSNAIF
+8 
-22 NKANNK
+22 

-55 IRGTNYKNIVVMT
+55 IRGVNYKNIVVMT

-89 FEKYDWVGLENSLK
+89 FEKYDWIGLEESLK
-103 ELYGFSDGE
+103 ELYGFSDSE
-112 IPKENLQNVYF
+112 ILKENLQNVYF

-147 TIAPFFGVY
+147 TIAPYFGIY
-156 SYETIDQEDDKFY
+156 NYETIDKEEDEFY

-177 GNSYY
+177 ENSYY

-188 VLDEEKDRKNIS
+188 ILNEEKDRKNIS
-200 TYVKVVK
+200 TYVKIVK
-207 SLLFMQEKFLLAGD
+207 SLLDMQEKFLLAGD
-221 NYKEANLALKN
+221 NYKEVNLILRN
-232 NKVNTSF
+232 NKSSRSF
-239 TENLEN
+239 VENFEN
-245 IFENVKEIAKVKN
+245 IFENVKKIAEIKGKTT
-258 KDVTEILSIK
+258 TEILSVK
-268 FIETYKKFEELNQNN
+268 FTDLFKKFEELNQDS
-283 FDNSFVQNK
+283 FDTSSVQNK
-292 KIELILDKSND
+292 KIELILEKSDD
-303 IFDKGNIW
+303 IFAKGNIW
-311 NGGKT
+311 NGKKTGGK
-316 RGNDVKE
+316 DAKD
-323 LLEEIKEE
+323 LLDEMAEE
-331 QDILREKLSN
+331 QEILRGKISN
-341 YIFEKEVLPTDR
+341 YIFNEEVLPTDK
-353 KIKELAKIVFDIAE
+353 KIKELAKIIFDIAE
-367 QTKLSTKRFTH
+367 QMKLNTKRFTH
-378 ADISTYTYKFIFNR
+378 TDISTYTYKFIFDK
-392 ELGFVKTDNKNNN
+392 ELGFVKTDNNNSS

-437 LQLLLSSAKNIICVG
+437 LELLLSSAKNIICVG

-466 ELFEKLEKLI
+466 ELFENLENLI
-476 DGDVQNL
+476 GGNVQNL

-510 ANSSYRDDED
+510 ANSLYRDDEE
-520 YQKGYFG
+520 YQRGYFG

-533 KARYSDDEEKP
+533 KSRYNEDEEKP
-544 EKAYEEMIRNLKDG
+544 EKAYEEMIRNLKEG
-558 KIQNLGKSCI
+558 KIQNFGKSCI

-634 NEHVKYL
+634 NDHVKYL
-641 VENKDLIEKYITKN
+641 VENKELIEKYITKN
-655 NNFSEK
+655 IKLPSK
-661 NLKNKNSFEDFVEN
+661 NLKSKNSFEYFVEN

-680 EKENLREYKNIDF
+680 KKENLLEYKNIDF
-693 LERNGLSFVKTL
+693 MERNGLSFSEIL
-705 EKIKELYKLSVNLN
+705 EKIKELYKLSINLN
-719 DKYLKENFSKK
+719 NKYAKENFSKK
-730 IVQTFDVTSFYSTNS
+730 IIQDFDVTSFYSTNS

-769 IEEEKE
+769 IEDEKD
-775 NLRQISSSDE
+775 NLKQISSSDE

-805 YYRKGKTAGNSFKT
+805 YYRKGKAGGNNFKT

-827 ETFSNVTNF
+827 ENFTNVTNF

-844 KNVKQIKEYGIIADK
+844 KNLKNIKEYGIIAEK
-859 NSQKEKM
+859 NVQKEKM

-889 FVTKNGYSDDLVNK
+889 YITKNGYSDDLVNK
-903 LIDVYDENV
+903 LIDVYDENT
-912 EFEIGKITE
+912 EFGIGEITE
-921 TERKNIEN
+921 TERKIVSNSEN
-929 LKENILNDKNKI
+929 LKENAKLEENKI
-941 SNKILKTYFSDDKF
+941 NNKILKTYFSEDKF

-963 LEKEFK
+963 LENEFK

-982 ILTDVEND
+982 ISNNLEND
-990 TKIAKSAL
+990 KLIAKSEL

-1015 VRMDKFIGKNSD
+1015 VRMEKFIEKNSD
-1027 IYDKKYKVYTEFE
+1027 IYNEKYKVYTEFE

-1086 YRNILS
+1086 YRDILS
-1092 EKISGNYEIDVKL
+1092 KKVSADYEIDIQL

>member
-1 MEKMSDN
+1 MMK
-8 ALNTENASLSNAIF
+8 I
-22 NKANNK
+22 NNINE

-55 IRGTNYKNIVVMT
+55 IKGVNYKNIVVMT

-89 FEKYDWVGLENSLK
+89 FEKYNWKELENSLK
-103 ELYGFSDGE
+103 ELYGFSDDE
-112 IPKENLQNVYF
+112 ILKNNLQNMYF

-147 TIAPFFGVY
+147 TIAPYFGVY
-156 SYETIDQEDDKFY
+156 SYETIDEEEDEFY

-177 GNSYY
+177 GNNNY

-188 VLDEEKDRKNIS
+188 MIDEEKDRKNIS

-207 SLLFMQEKFLLAGD
+207 SLLNLQEKFLLAGN

-232 NKVNTSF
+232 SKSSTDFV
-239 TENLEN
+239 N
-245 IFENVKEIAKVKN
+245 IFENILKNTKKIAEIKREN
-258 KDVTEILSIK
+258 VTEILNVK
-268 FIETYKKFEELNQNN
+268 FTDIFKKFEELNQNN
-283 FDNSFVQNK
+283 PDTSTVQDK
-292 KIELILDKSND
+292 KIELILEKSDD
-303 IFDKGNIW
+303 IFGTGNIW
-311 NGGKT
+311 NGKKTGGKEA
-316 RGNDVKE
+316 KE
-323 LLEEIKEE
+323 LLDTMKKDQELLHKSI
-331 QDILREKLSN
+331 SN
-341 YIFEKEVLPTDR
+341 YIFYEKILPNDR
-353 KIKELAKIVFDIAE
+353 KIKEFAKIIFDIAE

-378 ADISTYTYKFIFNR
+378 TDISTYTYKFIFDK

-405 TVTEDFLELIGGQI
+405 TVTGDFLELIGGQI

-466 ELFEKLEKLI
+466 ELFENLENLI
-476 DGDVQNL
+476 GGNVQSL

-510 ANSSYRDDED
+510 TNSLYRDDED
-520 YQKGYFG
+520 YQRGYFG
-527 YYFQER
+527 YYFQKR
-533 KARYSDDEEKP
+533 KSKYKKEEEKP
-544 EKAYEEMIRNLKDG
+544 EKAYEEMIRNLKEG

-573 KELSEI
+573 NELAEI

-598 LDYRAVKP
+598 LDYKAVKP

-612 FFVYHNFIYLLEFMR
+612 FFVYHNFVYLLEFMR

-634 NEHVKYL
+634 NNHVKYL
-641 VENKDLIEKYITKN
+641 VENKYLIEKYITKN
-655 NNFSEK
+655 INLSNK
-661 NLKNKNSFEDFVEN
+661 NLKNKNSFEYFVEN
-675 LENFE
+675 LENLE
-680 EKENLREYKNIDF
+680 EKGNLMEYKNIDF
-693 LERNGLSFVKTL
+693 MERNGLSFSKIL

-719 DKYLKENFSKK
+719 NKYSNENFSKK
-730 IVQTFDVTSFYSTNS
+730 IIQNFDVTSFYSTNS

-763 YEFVVH
+763 YEFIVH
-769 IEEEKE
+769 VEDERD
-775 NLRQISSSDE
+775 NLHQISSSDE
-785 NAINLMTIHK
+785 NTINLMTIHK

-805 YYRKGKTAGNSFKT
+805 YYRKGKTGGNNFKT
-819 FETYFDYD
+819 FETYFNYD

-836 LITFSKYA
+836 LIIFSKYS
-844 KNVKQIKEYGIIADK
+844 KNVKELKEYKMIAEK

-881 NLLLYFEA
+881 NLLLYCEA
-889 FVTKNGYSDDLVNK
+889 VIKKLTPTKKNPKEYEFSDTFINK
-903 LIDVYDENV
+903 LIEVYNGNEK
-912 EFEIGKITE
+912 EYHSGKIIE
-921 TERKNIEN
+921 IIKIKN
-929 LKENILNDKNKI
+929 ENIKNSEKFKI
-941 SNKILKTYFSDDKF
+941 NNKILETYFSKDKF
-955 KIKKSSIT
+955 QIKKSSIT

-982 ILTDVEND
+982 ILNDLENEK
-990 TKIAKSAL
+990 KIAKSAL

-1015 VRMDKFIGKNSD
+1015 VRMDKFIEKNIN
-1027 IYDKKYKVYTEFE
+1027 IYDKKYKVYNEFE
-1040 IYDSEGRKRIIDRIN
+1040 VYDSEGKKRIIDRIN
-1055 IDEEN
+1055 IDEN
-1060 KKIYIYDYKTGFE
+1060 NRKIYIYDYKTGFE
-1073 PETNEKYQEQINE
+1073 PETKKEYQEQIEE
-1086 YRNILS
+1086 YKNILRGKVS
-1092 EKISGNYEIDVKL
+1092 EDYEIEVKL